1 MNKHVSMKKKVLSF
15 FLAFVILFSSM
26 PAELFTFAFAN
37 DNDTGAFMPAVS
49 VELTTDPSS
58 LADGSPTEIAANKT
72 DAKLKINVA
81 LADNVESAKV
91 AITLSENAATL
102 IDMEELQKAY
112 SAENFSLSDS
122 DHKLSFT
129 ATASKNYEIPLQYP
143 AAEPAENEKLEDIAL
158 EITESDVNVT
168 DIVKQPEQTPDPGTE
183 GTEEQPEPDGS
194 DDTATGQG
202 KPGTPSE
209 ETNPGTDTGNQPPSE
224 GGGIEQLPP
233 TSNDGN
239 SDSNT
244 PTTTPETDGTTT
256 DTGNQPSMGP
266 NPVEDVVDTVV
277 ESMSV
282 QAANAAEDDAKIDA
296 DVNLLFKAPAQQ
308 TEGSGDDEKNPEDEG
323 IQDSDLVLEITNTS
337 DKLTITDG
345 TLSALSFKAT
355 ATVDLTKVLTDTNEL
370 TFAFDIKLPT
380 GITADE
386 AQATL
391 GGESSDAKITT
402 SNEENNTLTL
412 TITQPLPDV
421 GASGENDV
429 MPAARSGEENSW
441 SYDITVTG
449 LKVSDDFDGGNI
461 TIKAGGSSD
470 ATTIQIEKEE
480 PPVNEN
486 AFYNLSVSAEPT
498 ALSLN
503 ADNVLDDFTITA
515 NAEKIADKNI
525 PEGTNEFSFTL
536 SIDLPQGISL
546 PAEATYNE
554 GNNTITVGET
564 KIAEITL
571 PEGASVT
578 SDTSDLLTF
587 TITQST
593 EKLTDGTPPTYSV
606 TFSGSALTVDA
617 ETLTETAE
625 ITATAT
631 PSDNQG
637 NGDST
642 AITVSKQAEEQ
653 GEAAISYTLQL
664 TADEPFAPVE
674 RKLPAFNVAASAT
687 MTNPESYEE
696 QTFTFNIVLQL
707 PEGTTLPKEKISV
720 KDTTV
725 YADGFLF
732 NNTNIFEMTGDSGAT
747 IGDVTYDE
755 ASGTLTIPII
765 QPVNPTDSE
774 ETEPE
779 TKNGDISNGRSWNY
793 NLAFQADVFTLADNV
808 GESTLSA
815 YISTEDNATV
825 SGTESS
831 LTIAAETAQLPEN
844 TQITATTTP
853 IQTVLWYDN
862 NNADSKRPGIDAF
875 TLVNTSIYFKVKD
888 GEWEKLT
895 FANMKEAGLE
905 AMPTLAVENS
915 GSNAYTLSVKDLP
928 AEIKIFSEDGITV
941 LDTTTIEWSFSPNG
955 EAEPPAMDGYEATVN
970 DKGEWVYTYLTDIVF
985 TVELDWGT
993 LGERVDGVRKEA
1005 GDLVLADF
1013 VLNGEEGSTPVTLQS
1028 LKEQG
1033 KLDYVVTEGTST
1045 DQPTTFTFTIKDQPM
1060 YSSDNS
1066 ALINYN
1072 VDVKAE
1078 NEDIKF
1084 ELPRS
1089 LTDEDKDDYLVAT
1102 YDNTHA
1108 VNHNSDTDAIYP
1120 DGTLNLR
1127 LTGETTFEATKVW
1140 LDWETWNEE
1149 EVHRPDLTF
1158 ELWRYR
1164 EDALDGEVAPVKDAS
1179 NKVITIELSSEESA
1193 NYKPQE
1199 DIDLRIEDGND
1210 NLLSLDKYD
1219 SDGYRYIYFLKEIVN
1234 AKAGDDT
1241 YEQVFGRVG
1250 RDLGQGEVGIEDDA
1264 LPLKHAQIYQG
1275 KKERRSDDI
1284 CLYNGGV
1291 LSNRLSGTRQVE
1303 LTKKWNAA
1311 AYQGYMGN
1319 VSVEYTLQVQYLDS
1333 TEDAGKWY
1341 NAYPEVTRTQEN
1353 ITEENMAY
1361 WHTSATVPN
1370 VGPLGRDVAYRWAE
1384 TAVYQNGEAVTS
1396 ETDASGRVTS
1406 FTLIQNDQKVQYSV
1420 EYTDPLDDNQNP
1432 TGNTTI
1438 ENSIADTINYD
1449 VTKVWED
1456 GTIPEEVTFNLY
1468 RLPSG
1473 SALTEKTP
1481 VYLQFTLDE
1490 KTAEILEPVPE
1501 DFKGNIGVET
1511 EKEGSVEA
1519 HDKNNPTDKW
1529 EDNWQETWRTVINN
1543 LPRYDAEGRAY
1554 EYVLLESNEDSQEH
1568 FPIYTTERDP
1578 QTGNYETQV
1587 INPAPGKGNRIMV
1600 RKEWSDDSDSA
1611 HRGDV
1616 TINVYLK
1623 GDEESADTQ
1632 LGTVILENGVWTEE
1646 VGINLPEGK
1655 TLDDVYIL
1663 ETSVDGEK
1671 VPLQPYTFGN
1681 GTPNYDTPKA
1691 PATTDVYQYQT
1702 KHHRYEATYSQT
1714 NVSGEDIFIVN
1725 NRRLGNID
1733 LTVTKTWN
1741 DGESQL
1747 RDALAE
1753 ANKALGDKA
1762 IYPYLQ
1768 LKFADGYTAAG
1779 RVIGVDTVTLTDGSP
1794 TEILNADGN
1803 KTTSLQ
1809 PLSLELEE
1817 GTATEKVYFY
1827 NLPKYDKSGAVA
1839 SYTVRE
1845 VWIAGSGEPEK
1856 QITSKAALKEY
1867 FETNLKDKNYDKLDE
1882 LLKLL
1887 DEFSTSV
1894 KQDSYT
1900 SKDEATVDGTIP
1912 HDDQQMTVT
1921 NGLGNTKNVVWYK
1934 HWNDQYV
1941 YEQNHRPDIYIDV
1954 YRVVH
1959 DKDGKERVELVK
1971 QDYRWDPR
1979 TVSVTG
1985 DDDTVSD
1992 EIDPNSWRVTMY
2004 DVQKYDALGYEIQY
2018 YAIERTLV
2026 DYPSY
2031 DYVVGDYYKTNDLNF
2046 SEENYLGTADE
2057 IKTGGE
2063 SYVLNF
2069 VAMQDKFD
2077 ENIDKDKVLS
2087 PDYAANALKEGGMF
2101 VNSLDDQVAFQGQ
2114 KIWQAESMPNGYD
2127 DINLPAVTF
2136 ELYRTTKSADEVK
2149 DEDGKLNYNEM
2160 ESFATQ
2166 TVTDWAS
2173 AHQNGTY
2180 VFTFMEKDADGNDT
2194 DNALKLPRYDAEGNV
2209 YTYYMREASAELG
2222 ENGPALEDVFT
2233 VSDPESNTYVA
2244 TNVYNP
2250 PKGEIYV
2257 QKHLELP
2264 ADMTEDDVFPSIQF
2278 TLTRTYEGKTEG
2290 STETTSIQDE
2300 SFTKT
2305 ITWKSDQ
2312 VKAAWEAQQAEES
2325 GDEIVSSSD
2334 GDKLVFKDLEIYAP
2348 NGSKYIYT
2356 VTERI
2361 DEFLYGYTVK
2371 AGAGQLTADADTG
2384 YKSDF
2389 GEASPNVSGLVPV
2402 ETAESEGS
2410 EPETQNGDDQSST
2423 EKSWATFKNT
2433 FAQKEITL
2441 KGEKQWTDY
2450 NNAFGV
2456 RPDLDTLGEEKLN
2469 ALFTVS
2475 RSADGQDAQ
2484 GNPIGSQTLTAGT
2497 DYKIEWTES
2506 DNTWSFTI
2514 TGPGDGDKLD
2524 AYAPNGM
2531 PWKYT
2536 VTEKT
2541 EELDDVVQEV
2551 YKANPGSITVS
2562 AGAEITDDNS
2572 ELIFGSK
2579 LNNTMSA
2586 GVTFEKIWTDK
2597 QGQEIDEDYLDA
2609 DLSVSFEAQVK
2620 PENGNWQNAA
2630 EYLKD
2635 VLGDTK
2641 YKEVFGENEAFTKTL
2656 SGQISE
2662 ASTWKSGKFDKL
2674 PAVVMTDDG
2683 VVHLQ
2688 YRVVETRVEVDYPEG
2703 EDQTITVTYN
2713 GDGENGA
2720 YTISPNNGLVIG
2732 AALDVNGTKS
2742 TTTNTLDLDSLTFT
2756 KVWNDG
2762 NNQFGTRP
2770 APDGENFTWT
2780 ASFVVQRQE
2789 DGKWTT
2795 LKSRNDKDK
2804 VFALYGKDSDSN
2816 QSFTISGL
2824 PQGNYRVVELQP
2836 DYQRDAS
2843 GVIDETYFVGVDGN
2857 DYHNGTYE
2865 TEYTPA
2871 LNDGA
2876 ATAGDFEITN
2886 KLKTTGTSISV
2897 EKKWYPENVSTGA
2910 SIQATLQYSND
2921 SGTTWT
2927 PLKTVTLN
2935 ANNGWTHTW
2944 TNLPAKYPANATTDT
2959 TQYQVVEGAVTG
2971 ADEYMKLP
2979 VSSETNADKNVFY
2992 TITNVK
2998 KTSFT
3003 VEKKWVGMTPAEDT
3017 EISIQL
3023 WRTTDKDAVGKTDS
3037 TTTELVK
3044 DTVEMT
3050 ASKEWKHSFTNLP
3063 AYDKD
3068 GNKYIYFAV
3077 EMSTGNY
3084 LTSYDYSDAGK
3095 TVITNTAKGEIS
3107 GTKTWLDNNNAY
3119 GTDGTRPETL
3129 TLTLKRSVEGGDSE
3143 PVNATPEWTKN
3154 DDNTW
3159 TYVYKDLPMADKT
3172 GQAYTYTVK
3181 EAVPSGYELS
3191 KQDGY
3196 NLTNTLTGKVKVSGT
3211 KTWVGGEP
3219 AELQLTLSRS
3229 TDGETW
3235 EEVKDAEGQLLQP
3248 TWANT
3253 DTDKWTYTY
3262 SDLPKYD
3269 ENGVLYRYKV
3279 AETVPQDYDS
3289 AATSGEAV
3297 AVEDGDENVYT
3308 YDFTNV
3314 KKGALTVEKIV
3325 QGNRGE
3331 TDREFEFTVTLAGES
3346 TTGAKA
3352 DSVSETFGGMTFE
3365 NGVATFTLKHG
3376 ESITASGLP
3385 AGLDYTVEETN
3396 ANADGYTTSNSGNT
3410 GTIPSGDT
3418 AQVYF
3423 TNTRHEGEALTTS
3436 VSVQKVWKI
3445 DNGGTQPESVK
3456 VQLEKDGQPYGNP
3469 VSLSDKNDWKHEWKD
3484 LPLGFTWTVEEVDAP
3499 EGFMSYTNHYNNHFV
3514 ITNDDVDTEQKPETV
3529 NVKKVWVIDDGG
3541 ERPDSVSVQ
3550 LMRDGEPFGD
3560 PVTLNDANDWSHAWN
3575 DLESGHNWTVVELNV
3590 PDGFKATVSQS
3601 GDTFTIINDDTTEK
3615 TTEIRANK
3623 EWTID
3628 DGGTRAD
3635 SVTVQ
3640 LYCDGQPWGDPVTLS
3655 DSNDWTTLWEELP
3668 VGHSWSVVEI
3678 NVPAGFTSSVTQE
3691 DGVITITNDD
3701 IPTDIPDPERP
3712 DPDPEDP
3719 DPDDPTDIPDPEK
3732 PDPDPD
3738 DPEPEDPDDPTD
3750 IPDPEK
3756 PDTDDPDDPTDI
3768 PDTEKPDD
3776 NKDPDNPTTPSNPSS
3791 PSSPSTPSH
3800 STTPGTSGTTTTTT
3814 TDKSDDK
3821 DAPQTGDN
3829 THTRALFALCLASLA
3844 GMTVIGVSR
3853 KRQRKDDS
3861 DQS

>member
-37 DNDTGAFMPAVS
+37 DNATGASTPAVR

-58 LADGSPTEIAANKT
+58 SADEQTEIAADKT

-81 LADNVESAKV
+81 LAENVESAEV
-91 AITLSENAATL
+91 AITLSEDAATL

-112 SAENFSLSDS
+112 SAETFSLSKS
-122 DHKLSFT
+122 DHKLRFT
-129 ATASKNYEIPLQYP
+129 ATESNDYEIPLQYP
-143 AAEPAENEKLEDIAL
+143 DAEPAEDKEQKDIAL
-158 EITESDVNVT
+158 KIDKNDVSVT
-168 DIVKQPEQTPDPGTE
+168 VEEKEPEQTPETDNE
-183 GTEEQPEPDGS
+183 GTEEQQPGTETGGS
-194 DDTATGQG
+194 DNGETGQEN
-202 KPGTPSE
+202 PGNPSE
-209 ETNPGTDTGNQPPSE
+209 ETTPGTGDATQPPSDTE
-224 GGGIEQLPP
+224 GGTEQLPP
-233 TSNDGN
+233 TSGDGN

-282 QAANAAEDDAKIDA
+282 QAANAAEDNVEIVA

-323 IQDSDLVLEITNTS
+323 IQDSEP
-337 DKLTITDG
+337 
-345 TLSALSFKAT
+345 
-355 ATVDLTKVLTDTNEL
+355 VDLTISGPSGDVQIGDDNTFGFSFSASATLRENAEIPEGTDKVSFDL
-370 TFAFDIKLPT
+370 DIKLPN

-386 AQATL
+386 ATNATL
-391 GGESSDAKITT
+391 TAEPEGATITT
-402 SNEENNTLTL
+402 SNEENHTLTL
-412 TITQPLPDV
+412 TITQPLEAAD
-421 GASGENDV
+421 ASENDV
-429 MPAARSGEENSW
+429 TPAARSGEENSW
-441 SYDITVTG
+441 SYNITVTG
-449 LKVSDDFDGGNI
+449 LKVSDDFAGGNI
-461 TIKAGGSSD
+461 TINADGSSE

-498 ALSLN
+498 ALTLN
-503 ADNVLDDFTITA
+503 AEGKLDNFKITA

-554 GNNTITVGET
+554 GNNTITAGDT
-564 KIAEITL
+564 QIAAITL
-571 PEGASVT
+571 PDGATIEGTPTVEAGKLS
-578 SDTSDLLTF
+578 F
-587 TITQST
+587 TIKQPTT
-593 EKLTDGTPPTYSV
+593 TLTDDAAPTYSV
-606 TFSGSALTVDA
+606 AFSGSALTVDA
-617 ETLTETAE
+617 DTLTETAE

-631 PSDNQG
+631 PSGAQG
-637 NGDST
+637 NAGST
-642 AITVSKQAEEQ
+642 AITVSNQAEEQ

-664 TADEPFAPVE
+664 SKDAESFAPVE
-674 RKLPAFNVAASAT
+674 RKLPAFDVDASAT
-687 MTNPESYEE
+687 MTNPENYKEE
-696 QTFTFNIVLQL
+696 TFTFNIVLQL
-707 PEGTTLPKEKISV
+707 PEGTTLPKEKTSV
-720 KDTTV
+720 KDMTV

-732 NNTNIFEMTGDSGAT
+732 NNTTIFEMTGDSGAT
-747 IGDVTYDE
+747 IGDVTYE
-755 ASGTLTIPII
+755 AASGTLTIPIT

-779 TKNGDISNGRSWNY
+779 TKTGDNINERSWNY

-808 GESTLSA
+808 GASTLSA
-815 YISTEDNATV
+815 YISIEDNATV

-831 LTIAAETAQLPEN
+831 LAIAAETAQLPEN
-844 TQITATTTP
+844 TEITERTTP
-853 IQTVLWYDN
+853 TQTVLWYDN

-875 TLVNTSIYFKVKD
+875 TLDKTPIYFKVKD

-895 FANMKEAGLE
+895 FANMQEAGLE

-928 AEIKIFSEDGITV
+928 AEIKIFSEDGTTV
-941 LDTTTIEWSFSPNG
+941 LDTTTIKWSFSPNG
-955 EAEPPAMDGYEATVN
+955 EASKAKPPAMDGYEATVN

-1005 GDLVLADF
+1005 GDLVLANF

-1078 NEDIKF
+1078 KEPVENEDIKF
-1084 ELPRS
+1084 ELPSS
-1089 LTDEDKDDYLVAT
+1089 LTDEDKNDYLVAT

-1108 VNHNSDTDAIYP
+1108 ANHNSNTDAIYP
-1120 DGTLNLR
+1120 GGTLNLR
-1127 LTGETTFEATKVW
+1127 LTGETTFAATKVW
-1140 LDWETWNEE
+1140 LDYDDTE
-1149 EVHRPDLTF
+1149 HRPDLTF

-1193 NYKPQE
+1193 KYKPQA

-1234 AKAGDDT
+1234 AKAGDNT

-1250 RDLGQGEVGIEDDA
+1250 RDLGQGKVEITDDA
-1264 LPLKHAQIYQG
+1264 LPEHAQIYDG
-1275 KKERRSDDI
+1275 ETERRSDDI

-1311 AYQGYMGN
+1311 AYQGYMEN

-1333 TEDAGKWY
+1333 DEDAGKWY

-1406 FTLIQNDQKVQYSV
+1406 FTLKQNGQDVQYSV
-1420 EYTDPLDDNQNP
+1420 EYTDPEDNVGGD
-1432 TGNTTI
+1432 TII

-1456 GTIPEEVTFNLY
+1456 GTDPEEVTFNLY

-1473 SALTEKTP
+1473 SALDEKTP

-1501 DFKGNIGVET
+1501 DFKGNIGVDA
-1511 EKEGSVEA
+1511 EGSVDA
-1519 HDKNNPTDKW
+1519 HDKDENIESW
-1529 EDNWQETWRTVINN
+1529 EKDWQETWRTVINN

-1578 QTGNYETQV
+1578 QTGDYETQV

-1600 RKEWSDDSDSA
+1600 RKEWNDDSDSA
-1611 HRGDV
+1611 HRGAVTIKVYAKNPKEGDEASEPIADV
-1616 TINVYLK
+1616 TLK
-1623 GDEESADTQ
+1623 D
-1632 LGTVILENGVWTEE
+1632 GVWMQE
-1646 VGINLPEGK
+1646 VHIGEYEA
-1655 TLDDVYIL
+1655 DEVYIL
-1663 ETSVDGEK
+1663 ETKVGGTD
-1671 VPLQPYTFGN
+1671 VPLQPYTFGDEN
-1681 GTPNYDTPKA
+1681 EPNYETPAA
-1691 PATTDVYQYQT
+1691 PTDGAVYQYQT
-1702 KHHRYEATYSQT
+1702 AHHRYEATYSQT
-1714 NVSGEDIFIVN
+1714 EVSGEDIFIVN

-1741 DGESQL
+1741 DGEGQL
-1747 RDALAE
+1747 RDALQK
-1753 ANKALGDKA
+1753 ANDELGDKAA
-1762 IYPYLQ
+1762 IYPYLE
-1768 LKFADGYTAAG
+1768 LKFADGYTAEG
-1779 RVIGVDTVTLTDGSP
+1779 RVIEDNTVTLTDGSP
-1794 TEILNADGN
+1794 TEILDNEGKSAS
-1803 KTTSLQ
+1803 SLQ
-1809 PLSLELEE
+1809 QLHLDLQRD
-1817 GTATEKVYFY
+1817 TATEEVYFY

-1845 VWIAGSGEPEK
+1845 VWIAGSGKPEK

-1867 FETNLKDKNYDKLDE
+1867 FETNLPNDYAGKTE
-1882 LLKLL
+1882 LLELL

-1900 SKDEATVDGTIP
+1900 SKDEVTAPDGTIP

-1959 DKDGKERVELVK
+1959 DKYGKERVELVK

-2069 VAMQDKFD
+2069 AEMKDKFD
-2077 ENIDKDKVLS
+2077 ENIDPTKVLS

-2114 KIWQAESMPNGYD
+2114 KIWQAESMPDGYD

-2149 DEDGKLNYNEM
+2149 DDNGKLDYSKM
-2160 ESFATQ
+2160 DKFAMQ

-2180 VFTFMEKDADGNDT
+2180 VFTFMEKDADGNDI
-2194 DNALKLPRYDAEGNV
+2194 DKALKLPRYDAEGNV

-2244 TNVYNP
+2244 TNIYNP
-2250 PKGEIYV
+2250 PTGEINV
-2257 QKHLELP
+2257 QKHLQLP
-2264 ADMTEDDVFPSIQF
+2264 DGMTENDVFPSIQF
-2278 TLTRTYEGKTEG
+2278 TLTRTYAGKNADGTNYPAIE
-2290 STETTSIQDE
+2290 DK
-2300 SFTKT
+2300 SFSKT
-2305 ITWKSDQ
+2305 IEWDWQ
-2312 VKAAWEAQQAEES
+2312 NVKQAYAAAKVDAT
-2325 GDEIVSSSD
+2325 GGTITLTN
-2334 GDKLVFKDLEIYAP
+2334 DKLKFENLPIYAP

-2361 DEFLYGYTVK
+2361 DEFLYGYTVE
-2371 AGAGQLTADADTG
+2371 AGEGKLAADAESG
-2384 YKSDF
+2384 YESGF
-2389 GEASPNVSGLVPV
+2389 GEASPNVSGLEPV
-2402 ETAESEGS
+2402 ETTESEN
-2410 EPETQNGDDQSST
+2410 PEATPDN
-2423 EKSWATFKNT
+2423 SWATFKNVFEQET
-2433 FAQKEITL
+2433 FTEL
-2441 KGEKQWTDY
+2441 KGSKEWDDY
-2450 NNAFGV
+2450 NNQFGI
-2456 RPDLDTLGEEKLN
+2456 RPSQDEFKEIL
-2469 ALFTVS
+2469 TVTRTAKEQS
-2475 RSADGQDAQ
+2475 GQ
-2484 GNPIGSQTLTAGT
+2484 GNDYTETLIQDGESVAPNKYSIEFEEGT
-2497 DYKIEWTES
+2497 WNY
-2506 DNTWSFTI
+2506 TI
-2514 TGPGDGDKLD
+2514 TSTD
-2524 AYAPNGM
+2524 ANEFEVYAPNGM
-2531 PWKYT
+2531 PWTYT
-2536 VTEKT
+2536 VREDLSKLTDLT
-2541 EELDDVVQEV
+2541 GI
-2551 YKANPGSITVS
+2551 YKGNPGSVS
-2562 AGAEITDDNS
+2562 IDATTIEDKTGTFASLINS
-2572 ELIFGSK
+2572 T
-2579 LNNTMSA
+2579 NT
-2586 GVTFEKIWTDK
+2586 
-2597 QGQEIDEDYLDA
+2597 
-2609 DLSVSFEAQVK
+2609 SVSFEKQWKDSDGNAITEDYLGRTLSVTFQLQVRET
-2620 PENGNWQNAA
+2620 ENGEWTNADA
-2630 EYLKD
+2630 YFD
-2635 VLGDTK
+2635 G
-2641 YKEVFGENEAFTKTL
+2641 KELPEEVEFTKIIEGTL
-2656 SGQISE
+2656 NPSATWSGSF
-2662 ASTWKSGKFDKL
+2662 TKL
-2674 PAVVMTDDG
+2674 PLAVKANGEIVR
-2683 VVHLQ
+2683 LE
-2688 YRVVETRVEVDYPEG
+2688 YRVVETSVTVADGTNEKSQTLTIAEAPNEDGTIDY
-2703 EDQTITVTYN
+2703 TV
-2713 GDGENGA
+2713 DGE
-2720 YTISPNNGLVIG
+2720 GLVLG
-2732 AALDVNGTKS
+2732 AKLENISGKWI
-2742 TTTNTLDLDSLTFT
+2742 TTNTLDLDSLTIT

-2770 APDGENFTWT
+2770 SPGGDTYTWT
-2780 ASFVVQRQE
+2780 ASFIVQRQE
-2789 DGKWTT
+2789 NGEWKT
-2795 LKSRNDKDK
+2795 LQSRNNEDK
-2804 VFALYGKDSDSN
+2804 VFTLYGNEKTDGDTDHTI
-2816 QSFTISGL
+2816 TISGL
-2824 PQGNYRVVELQP
+2824 PEGEYRVVELQP
-2836 DYQRDAS
+2836 GYKAEK
-2843 GVIDETYFVGVDGN
+2843 GVIGEQYFVDNNGSYYN
-2857 DYHNGTYE
+2857 DTYK
-2865 TEYTPA
+2865 TEYEKDGLKFTVTNT
-2871 LNDGA
+2871 LN
-2876 ATAGDFEITN
+2876 
-2886 KLKTTGTSISV
+2886 TTGTSITV
-2897 EKKWYPENVSTGA
+2897 EKNWHPEGNVLENAT
-2910 SIQATLQYSND
+2910 IEATLQYKNGED
-2921 SGTTWT
+2921 GAWT
-2927 PLKTVTLN
+2927 DLSSVTLN
-2935 ANNGWTHTW
+2935 KDNEWKHTW
-2944 TNLPAKYPANATTDT
+2944 TNLPKYYNDSKTT
-2959 TQYQVVEGAVTG
+2959 TQYQVVEGNVTG
-2971 ADEYMKLP
+2971 ADDYMKLD
-2979 VSSETNADKNVFY
+2979 VSSTKDGNGNVTY
-2992 TITNVK
+2992 TITNVE

-3003 VEKKWVGMTPAEDT
+3003 VEKKWVGMEGQ
-3017 EISIQL
+3017 EIEVEL
-3023 WRTTDKDAVGKTDS
+3023 WRTTGDEAGDDQSKKVLDQTLKLTKDNLTGTFTD
-3037 TTTELVK
+3037 
-3044 DTVEMT
+3044 
-3050 ASKEWKHSFTNLP
+3050 LP

-3077 EMSTGNY
+3077 ETSTGNY
-3084 LTSYDYSDAGK
+3084 LTSYDYSDADK
-3095 TVITNTAKGEIS
+3095 TIITNTAKGEIS
-3107 GTKTWLDNNNAY
+3107 GTKTWKDNGDAY
-3119 GTDGTRPETL
+3119 KTRPETL
-3129 TLTLKRSVEGGDSE
+3129 TLTLKCSVEGGDSE
-3143 PVNATPEWTKN
+3143 TVNATPEWTKN

-3172 GQAYTYTVK
+3172 GQAYTYTV
-3181 EAVPSGYELS
+3181 EETLP
-3191 KQDGY
+3191 DGSAY
-3196 NLTNTLTGKVKVSGT
+3196 VCTTDGFNLTNTLTGKVKVSGM
-3211 KTWVGGEP
+3211 KTWVGGQP
-3219 AELQLTLSRS
+3219 AELQLTLLRS
-3229 TDGETW
+3229 TDGEAWTT
-3235 EEVKDAEGQLLQP
+3235 VDVADGQP

-3253 DTDKWTYTY
+3253 DTDKWSYTY

-3289 AATSGEAV
+3289 AAASGEAV
-3297 AVEDGDENVYT
+3297 AVEGGDENVYT

-3331 TDREFEFTVTLAGES
+3331 TDRAFTFTVTLTGES
-3346 TTGAKA
+3346 TTGVKA
-3352 DSVSETFGGMTFE
+3352 DSVSETFGDMTFE
-3365 NGVATFTLKHG
+3365 NGKATFTLKHG
-3376 ESITASGLP
+3376 ESITANGLP
-3385 AGLDYTVEETN
+3385 AGLTYTVEETD
-3396 ANADGYTTSNSGNT
+3396 ANTDGYTTSNSGNI

-3418 AQVYF
+3418 AKVYF
-3423 TNTRHEGEALTTS
+3423 TNTKHEGEALTTS

-3445 DNGGTQPESVK
+3445 DNGGEQPESVK

-3469 VSLSDKNDWKHEWKD
+3469 VTLSDKNGWKHEWKD

-3499 EGFMSYTNHYNNHFV
+3499 EGFTSYTNHYNNHFV

-3829 THTRALFALCLASLA
+3829 THTRALFVLCLASLA

>member
-37 DNDTGAFMPAVS
+37 DNATGASTPAVR

-58 LADGSPTEIAANKT
+58 SADEQTEIAADKT

-81 LADNVESAKV
+81 LAENVESAEV
-91 AITLSENAATL
+91 AITLSEDAATL

-112 SAENFSLSDS
+112 SAETFSLSKS
-122 DHKLSFT
+122 DHKLRFT
-129 ATASKNYEIPLQYP
+129 ATESNDYEIPLQYP
-143 AAEPAENEKLEDIAL
+143 DAEPAENEKLEDIAL

-168 DIVKQPEQTPDPGTE
+168 DIVKQPEQTTEPGTE
-183 GTEEQPEPDGS
+183 GTEEEQPGTETDG
-194 DDTATGQG
+194 TETGQG

-282 QAANAAEDDAKIDA
+282 QAANAAEDNAKIDA
-296 DVNLLFKAPAQQ
+296 DVNLLFKAPAQP
-308 TEGSGDDEKNPEDEG
+308 TEEGPTDDEKNPEDEG
-323 IQDSDLVLEITNTS
+323 IQDSDLV
-337 DKLTITDG
+337 DLTISGPSGDVQIGDDNTFGFSFSASATLRENAEIPEGTDKV
-345 TLSALSFKAT
+345 SF
-355 ATVDLTKVLTDTNEL
+355 DL
-370 TFAFDIKLPT
+370 DIKLPN

-386 AQATL
+386 ATNATL
-391 GGESSDAKITT
+391 TAEPEGATITT
-402 SNEENNTLTL
+402 SNEENHTLTL
-412 TITQPLPDV
+412 TVTQPLPDAD
-421 GASGENDV
+421 ASDGNV
-429 MPAARSGEENSW
+429 TPAARSGEKTPW

-449 LKVSDDFDGGNI
+449 LKVSDDFTGDNI
-461 TIKAGGSSD
+461 TIKADGSSE
-470 ATTIQIEKEE
+470 ATTIPIEKEE
-480 PPVNEN
+480 PPVNED
-486 AFYNLSVSAEPT
+486 AFYNLSVSAAPT
-498 ALSLN
+498 ALTLN
-503 ADNVLDDFTITA
+503 ADGKLDNFKITA
-515 NAEKIADKNI
+515 KAEKIADKDI
-525 PEGTNEFSFTL
+525 PEGTNEFPFTL

-554 GNNTITVGET
+554 GNNTITEGDT
-564 KIAEITL
+564 QIAEITL

-606 TFSGSALTVDA
+606 AFSGSALTVDA

-631 PSDNQG
+631 PSGAQG
-637 NGDST
+637 NAGST
-642 AITVSKQAEEQ
+642 AITVSKDAEEQ
-653 GEAAISYTLQL
+653 GEAAISYTLDL
-664 TADEPFAPVE
+664 TADAESFAPVE

-755 ASGTLTIPII
+755 ASGTLTIPIT
-765 QPVNPTDSE
+765 QPVNQTDSE

-808 GESTLSA
+808 GESTLFA

-862 NNADSKRPGIDAF
+862 NNADSKRPGIGAF
-875 TLVNTSIYFKVKD
+875 TLDNSPIYFKVKD

-928 AEIKIFSEDGITV
+928 AEIKIFSEDGTTV

-955 EAEPPAMDGYEATVN
+955 EAAPPVMDGYEATVN

-1005 GDLVLADF
+1005 GDLVLANF

-1033 KLDYVVTEGTST
+1033 KLDYAVTEGTST

-1078 NEDIKF
+1078 KEPVGNEDIKF
-1084 ELPRS
+1084 ELPSS
-1089 LTDEDKDDYLVAT
+1089 LTDEDKNDYLVAT

-1127 LTGETTFEATKVW
+1127 LTGETTFEASKVW
-1140 LDWETWNEE
+1140 LDWETWNENK
-1149 EVHRPDLTF
+1149 VHRPDLTF

-1193 NYKPQE
+1193 KYEPQE

-1210 NLLSLDKYD
+1210 NLLPLDKYD

-1234 AKAGDDT
+1234 AEAGDDT

-1250 RDLGQGEVGIEDDA
+1250 RDLGQGKVEITDDA

-1311 AYQGYMGN
+1311 AYQGYMEN

-1384 TAVYQNGEAVTS
+1384 TAVYQNGEEVTS
-1396 ETDASGRVTS
+1396 QKDDYGRVTS
-1406 FTLIQNDQKVQYSV
+1406 FTLKQNGQDVQYSV
-1420 EYTDPLDDNQNP
+1420 EYTDPEDNVG
-1432 TGNTTI
+1432 GNTTI

-1449 VTKVWED
+1449 VTKVWEN
-1456 GTIPEEVTFNLY
+1456 GTTPEEVTFNLY

-1501 DFKGNIGVET
+1501 DFKGNIGVDA
-1511 EKEGSVEA
+1511 EGSVDA
-1519 HDKNNPTDKW
+1519 HDKDENIESW
-1529 EDNWQETWRTVINN
+1529 EKDWQETWRTVINN

-1554 EYVLLESNEDSQEH
+1554 EYVLLEDLQDNDR

-1578 QTGNYETQV
+1578 DTGDYRTQV

-1600 RKEWSDDSDSA
+1600 RKEWNDDSDSA
-1611 HRGDV
+1611 HRGAV
-1616 TINVYLK
+1616 TINVYPKEGDDAKEPIANVTLK
-1623 GDEESADTQ
+1623 DDVWMQEVHIDEYEAD
-1632 LGTVILENGVWTEE
+1632 E
-1646 VGINLPEGK
+1646 
-1655 TLDDVYIL
+1655 VYIL
-1663 ETSVDGEK
+1663 ETKVGGTN
-1671 VPLQPYTFGN
+1671 VPLQPYTFGDED
-1681 GTPNYDTPKA
+1681 GPNITEPAA
-1691 PATTDVYQYQT
+1691 PTDGAVYQYQT
-1702 KHHRYEATYSQT
+1702 AHHRYEATYSQT
-1714 NVSGEDIFIVN
+1714 EVSGEDIFIVN

-1741 DGESQL
+1741 DGDGQL
-1747 RDALAE
+1747 RDALQK
-1753 ANKALGDKA
+1753 ANDELRNAA

-1768 LKFADGYTAAG
+1768 LKFADGYTAEG
-1779 RVIGVDTVTLTDGSP
+1779 RTIGENTVTLTDGSP
-1794 TEILNADGN
+1794 TDILNADGEI
-1803 KTTSLQ
+1803 TTSLQ
-1809 PLSLELEE
+1809 QLHLDLEE
-1817 GTATEKVYFY
+1817 DAATEKVYFY
-1827 NLPKYDKSGAVA
+1827 NLPKYDESGSVA
-1839 SYTVRE
+1839 SYTVKE
-1845 VWIAGSGEPEK
+1845 VWIANNSED
-1856 QITSKAALKEY
+1856 QITSKAALKDY
-1867 FETNLKDKNYDKLDE
+1867 FEKNLPTDYEGKKE
-1882 LLKLL
+1882 LLDLL

-1894 KQDSYT
+1894 RQDSYT
-1900 SKDEATVDGTIP
+1900 SNDEAKTVDGEIP
-1912 HDDQQMTVT
+1912 HDTQAMTVT

-2018 YAIERTLV
+2018 YAIERTLI

-2031 DYVVGDYYKTNDLNF
+2031 DYVVGDYYKTNDFTF
-2046 SEENYLGTADE
+2046 SGVNYLGTADN
-2057 IKTGGE
+2057 ITGDK

-2069 VAMQDKFD
+2069 AAMQDKFD
-2077 ENIDKDKVLS
+2077 ENIDKDKVFS
-2087 PDYAANALKEGGMF
+2087 EDYAANALKEGGMF

-2149 DEDGKLNYNEM
+2149 DENGKLDYSKM
-2160 ESFATQ
+2160 DKFATQ

-2194 DNALKLPRYDAEGNV
+2194 NKALKLPRYDAEGNV

-2250 PKGEIYV
+2250 PEGELHV
-2257 QKHLELP
+2257 KKFLQLP
-2264 ADMTEDDVFPSIQF
+2264 ADLGTEENDKFPTIQF
-2278 TLTRTYEGKTEG
+2278 TLTRTYTGTDKDGNENATIED
-2290 STETTSIQDE
+2290 TSFKKAIEWDWQD
-2300 SFTKT
+2300 
-2305 ITWKSDQ
+2305 
-2312 VKAAWEAQQAEES
+2312 VKQAYADAKAEAAGES
-2325 GDEIVSSSD
+2325 GDSITLTNDDLKFE
-2334 GDKLVFKDLEIYAP
+2334 KLEIYAP
-2348 NGSKYIYT
+2348 NGSKFVYT
-2356 VTERI
+2356 VTETS
-2361 DEFLYGYTVK
+2361 ENFLYGY
-2371 AGAGQLTADADTG
+2371 DTYAELG
-2384 YKSDF
+2384 DLKFDDEKLSG
-2389 GEASPNVSGLVPV
+2389 GENKTTVSGLEPV
-2402 ETAESEGS
+2402 VATESENPEATLDTQS
-2410 EPETQNGDDQSST
+2410 DEP
-2423 EKSWATFKNT
+2423 EKSWATFKNVSTQKT
-2433 FAQKEITL
+2433 FIQLEGSKEWDDYNDQFGIRPSQEAFKEILTVTRTAKQQGTEGNQITETL
-2441 KGEKQWTDY
+2441 IQ
-2450 NNAFGV
+2450 NGV
-2456 RPDLDTLGEEKLN
+2456 SVDPNKYSIEFEE
-2469 ALFTVS
+2469 
-2475 RSADGQDAQ
+2475 
-2484 GNPIGSQTLTAGT
+2484 GT
-2497 DYKIEWTES
+2497 WNY
-2506 DNTWSFTI
+2506 TI
-2514 TGPGDGDKLD
+2514 TSTDNDEFEV
-2524 AYAPNGM
+2524 YAPNGM
-2531 PWKYT
+2531 PWTYK
-2536 VTEKT
+2536 VTEN
-2541 EELDDVVQEV
+2541 LDALEDLTGI
-2551 YKANPGSITVS
+2551 YKGDPSSVSIDATTI
-2562 AGAEITDDNS
+2562 GDDGVGKLEALKNS
-2572 ELIFGSK
+2572 TSTSV
-2579 LNNTMSA
+2579 N
-2586 GVTFEKIWTDK
+2586 FEKKWKDSDGNAIT
-2597 QGQEIDEDYLDA
+2597 EDYLGRE
-2609 DLSVSFEAQVK
+2609 LSVTFQLQVRET
-2620 PENGNWQNAA
+2620 ENGEWTNADA
-2630 EYLKD
+2630 YFD
-2635 VLGDTK
+2635 G
-2641 YKEVFGENEAFTKTL
+2641 KELPEEVEFTKIIEGTL
-2656 SGQISE
+2656 NPSATWSGSF
-2662 ASTWKSGKFDKL
+2662 TKL
-2674 PAVVMTDDG
+2674 PLAVKANGEIVR
-2683 VVHLQ
+2683 LE
-2688 YRVVETRVEVDYPEG
+2688 YRVVETSVTVADGTNEKSQTLTIAEAPNEDGTIDY
-2703 EDQTITVTYN
+2703 TV
-2713 GDGENGA
+2713 DGE
-2720 YTISPNNGLVIG
+2720 GLVLG
-2732 AALDVNGTKS
+2732 AKLENISGKWI
-2742 TTTNTLDLDSLTFT
+2742 TTNTLDLDSLTIT

-2770 APDGENFTWT
+2770 SPGGDTYTWT
-2780 ASFVVQRQE
+2780 ASFIVQRQE
-2789 DGKWTT
+2789 GNGKWTT
-2795 LKSRNDKDK
+2795 LQSRTGSDK
-2804 VFALYGKDSDSN
+2804 VFTLYGNEKTDGDTDHTI
-2816 QSFTISGL
+2816 TISGL
-2824 PQGNYRVVELQP
+2824 PEGEYRVVELQP
-2836 DYQRDAS
+2836 GYKAEK
-2843 GVIDETYFVGVDGN
+2843 GVIGEQYFVDNNGSYYN
-2857 DYHNGTYE
+2857 DTYK
-2865 TEYTPA
+2865 TEYEKDGLKFTVTNT
-2871 LNDGA
+2871 LN
-2876 ATAGDFEITN
+2876 
-2886 KLKTTGTSISV
+2886 TTGTSITV
-2897 EKKWYPENVSTGA
+2897 EKNWHPEGNVPENAAIT
-2910 SIQATLQYSND
+2910 ATLQYSND
-2921 SGTTWT
+2921 NGASWKN
-2927 PLKTVTLN
+2927 LSSVTLN
-2935 ANNGWTHTW
+2935 KDNGWKHTW
-2944 TNLPAKYPANATTDT
+2944 TNLPKYYNDSQKE
-2959 TQYQVVEGAVTG
+2959 TQYQVVEGNVTG
-2971 ADEYMKLP
+2971 ADNYMKLD
-2979 VSSETNADKNVFY
+2979 VSSTEAGNGTVTY
-2992 TITNVK
+2992 TITNVE

-3050 ASKEWKHSFTNLP
+3050 ASKEWKHSFTDLP

-3143 PVNATPEWTKN
+3143 TVNATPEWTKN

-3253 DTDKWTYTY
+3253 DTDKWSYTY

-3289 AATSGEAV
+3289 AAASGEAV
-3297 AVEDGDENVYT
+3297 AVEGGDENVYT

-3331 TDREFEFTVTLAGES
+3331 TDRAFTFTVTLTGES
-3346 TTGAKA
+3346 TTGVKA
-3352 DSVSETFGGMTFE
+3352 EEINDKYGDMEFT

-3376 ESITASGLP
+3376 ESITANGLP
-3385 AGLDYTVEETN
+3385 AGLTYTVEETN

-3445 DNGGTQPESVK
+3445 DNGGEQPESVK

-3469 VSLSDKNDWKHEWKD
+3469 VTLSDKNGWKHEWKD

-3499 EGFMSYTNHYNNHFV
+3499 EGFTSYTNHYDNHFV

-3529 NVKKVWVIDDGG
+3529 NVRKVWVIDDGG

-3560 PVTLNDANDWSHAWN
+3560 PVTLNDANDWSYAWN

-3601 GDTFTIINDDTTEK
+3601 GDTFTIINDDTTEE

-3719 DPDDPTDIPDPEK
+3719 EPDDPTDIPDPEK

-3776 NKDPDNPTTPSNPSS
+3776 NKDPDNPTTPSNPST

>member
-1 MNKHVSMKKKVLSF
+1 MRDMNKHVSMKKKVLSF

-37 DNDTGAFMPAVS
+37 NNDTDASTPAVS
-49 VELTTDPSS
+49 VKLTTEPQSS
-58 LADGSPTEIAANKT
+58 TEGEAVEISPEDNT

-81 LADNVESAKV
+81 LADNVDSAEV
-91 AITLSENAATL
+91 AITLSEDEATL
-102 IDMEELQKAY
+102 IDESDLKDGL
-112 SAENFSLSDS
+112 SLAKDGESDY
-122 DHKLSFT
+122 KLSFT
-129 ATASKNYEIPLQYP
+129 ATESNDYEIPLQYP
-143 AAEPAENEKLEDIAL
+143 AAEPAEDKEQKDIAL
-158 EITESDVNVT
+158 KIDKNDVSVT
-168 DIVKQPEQTPDPGTE
+168 VEEKEPEQTPETDNE
-183 GTEEQPEPDGS
+183 GTEEQQPGTETGGS
-194 DDTATGQG
+194 DDGETGQEN
-202 KPGTPSE
+202 PGTPSE
-209 ETNPGTDTGNQPPSE
+209 ETTPGTGDATQPPSE
-224 GGGIEQLPP
+224 GGSTDPDN
-233 TSNDGN
+233 SNTGDGN
-239 SDSNT
+239 SDGNT
-244 PTTTPETDGTTT
+244 PTTTPTTPETDGATT
-256 DTGNQPSMGP
+256 DQ
-266 NPVEDVVDTVV
+266 NPVDDVVDTVV

-282 QAANAAEDDAKIDA
+282 QAANAAEDNVEIDA
-296 DVNLLFKAPAQQ
+296 DVNLLFKAPAQP
-308 TEGSGDDEKNPEDEG
+308 TEEGPTDDENNPGDEG
-323 IQDSDLVLEITNTS
+323 IQDSDLVLTISNTS
-337 DKLTITDG
+337 DTLTITDG
-345 TLSALSFKAT
+345 TLSDLSFKAT
-355 ATVDLTKVLTDTNEL
+355 ATVDPEKFKDQTEL
-370 TFAFDIKLPT
+370 SFDFDIKLPT

-412 TITQPLPDV
+412 SITQQLPDAD
-421 GASGENDV
+421 ASGENDV
-429 MPAARSGEENSW
+429 TPAARSGEETSW

-449 LKVSDDFDGGNI
+449 LKVSDDFTGGDI

-470 ATTIQIEKEE
+470 ATTIQIAKEE
-480 PPVNEN
+480 TPVNEN
-486 AFYNLSVSAEPT
+486 AFYNLSVSAAPT
-498 ALSLN
+498 ALTLN
-503 ADNVLDDFTITA
+503 ADGKLDNFTITA
-515 NAEKIADKNI
+515 KAEKIADKDI

-554 GNNTITVGET
+554 GNNTITAGDT
-564 KIAEITL
+564 QIAAITL
-571 PEGASVT
+571 PDGATIEGTPTVEAGKLS
-578 SDTSDLLTF
+578 F
-587 TITQST
+587 TIKQPTT
-593 EKLTDGTPPTYSV
+593 TLTDDAAPTYSV
-606 TFSGSALTVDA
+606 AFSGSALTVDA
-617 ETLTETAE
+617 DTLTETAE

-631 PSDNQG
+631 PSDAQG
-637 NGDST
+637 NAGST
-642 AITVSKQAEEQ
+642 AITVSNQAEEQ

-664 TADEPFAPVE
+664 SKDAESFAPVE
-674 RKLPAFNVAASAT
+674 RKLPAFDVDASAT
-687 MTNPESYEE
+687 MTNPENYKEE
-696 QTFTFNIVLQL
+696 TFTFNIVLQL

-720 KDTTV
+720 KDMTV

-732 NNTNIFEMTGDSGAT
+732 NNTTIFEMTGDSGAT
-747 IGDVTYDE
+747 IGDVTYDA
-755 ASGTLTIPII
+755 ASGTLTIPIT
-765 QPVNPTDSE
+765 QPVNPTASE

-779 TKNGDISNGRSWNY
+779 TKTGDNINERSWNY

-808 GESTLSA
+808 GASTLSA
-815 YISTEDNATV
+815 YISTEGNATV
-825 SGTESS
+825 IGTKSS
-831 LTIAAETAQLPEN
+831 LAIAAETAQLPEN

-853 IQTVLWYDN
+853 TQTVLWYDN

-875 TLVNTSIYFKVKD
+875 TLDNTPIYFKVKD

-895 FANMKEAGLE
+895 FANMKEAGLGE
-905 AMPTLAVENS
+905 MPSLTVGNS

-928 AEIKIFSEDGITV
+928 AEIKTFGADGTTV
-941 LDTTTIEWSFSPNG
+941 LNTTTIEWSFSPNG
-955 EAEPPAMDGYEATVN
+955 EAEPPVMDGYEATVN

-1005 GDLVLADF
+1005 GDLVLANF

-1078 NEDIKF
+1078 KEPVENEDIKF
-1084 ELPRS
+1084 ELPSS
-1089 LTDEDKDDYLVAT
+1089 LTDEDKNDYLVAT

-1108 VNHNSDTDAIYP
+1108 VNHNSNTDAIYP
-1120 DGTLNLR
+1120 GGTLNLR
-1127 LTGETTFEATKVW
+1127 LTGETTFAATKVW
-1140 LDWETWNEE
+1140 LDYDDTE
-1149 EVHRPDLTF
+1149 HRPDLTF

-1193 NYKPQE
+1193 NYKPE
-1199 DIDLRIEDGND
+1199 DDIKLRIEDENGD
-1210 NLLSLDKYD
+1210 LLSLDKYD

-1234 AKAGDDT
+1234 AEAGDNA
-1241 YEQVFGRVG
+1241 YEQVFGRVE
-1250 RDLGQGEVGIEDDA
+1250 RNLGQGEVGIEDDA

-1275 KKERRSDDI
+1275 ETKRRSDDI

-1384 TAVYQNGEAVTS
+1384 TAVYQNGEEVTS
-1396 ETDASGRVTS
+1396 QKDDYGRVTR
-1406 FTLIQNDQKVQYSV
+1406 FTLIQNDQEVQYSV
-1420 EYTDPLDDNQNP
+1420 EYTDPEDNVG
-1432 TGNTTI
+1432 GNTTI

-1456 GTIPEEVTFNLY
+1456 GTKPEEVTFNLY

-1473 SALTEKTP
+1473 SALDEKTP
-1481 VYLQFTLDE
+1481 VYLQFTLDGE
-1490 KTAEILEPVPE
+1490 KAEIITSPVPE
-1501 DFKGNIGVET
+1501 DFEGNIGVET
-1511 EKEGSVEA
+1511 EKVGSVEA
-1519 HDKNNPTDKW
+1519 HDESNPTDKW
-1529 EDNWQETWRTVINN
+1529 EDDWLKTWRTIINN

-1554 EYVLLESNEDSQEH
+1554 EYVLLEDLQDNDR

-1587 INPAPGKGNRIMV
+1587 INPAPGPGNRIMV
-1600 RKEWSDDSDSA
+1600 RKEWNDDSDSA
-1611 HRGDV
+1611 HRGAV
-1616 TINVYLK
+1616 TIKVYAK
-1623 GDEESADTQ
+1623 DPKEGDEANKQIAEVTLKDD
-1632 LGTVILENGVWTEE
+1632 VWMQE
-1646 VGINLPEGK
+1646 VGIGEYEA
-1655 TLDDVYIL
+1655 DDVYIL
-1663 ETSVDGEK
+1663 ETSVGGTN
-1671 VPLQPYTFGN
+1671 VPLQPYTFGDEDE
-1681 GTPNYDTPKA
+1681 PNITEPAA
-1691 PATTDVYQYQT
+1691 PTDDAVYQYQT

-1714 NVSGEDIFIVN
+1714 KVSGEDIFIVN

-1747 RDALAE
+1747 RDALQKVNE
-1753 ANKALGDKA
+1753 ALGDKA

-1768 LKFADGYTAAG
+1768 LDFANGYTADG
-1779 RVIGVDTVTLTDGSP
+1779 REIGEDTVTLTGGSP
-1794 TEILNADGN
+1794 TDILNADGEI
-1803 KTTSLQ
+1803 TTSLQ
-1809 PLSLELEE
+1809 QLHLDLE
-1817 GTATEKVYFY
+1817 GDAATEKVYFY
-1827 NLPKYDKSGAVA
+1827 NLPKYDKSGSVA
-1839 SYTVRE
+1839 SYTVKE
-1845 VWIAGSGEPEK
+1845 VWIANNSED
-1856 QITSKAALKEY
+1856 QITSKADLKDY
-1867 FETNLKDKNYDKLDE
+1867 FEKNLPTDYEGKKE
-1882 LLKLL
+1882 LLNLL

-1894 KQDSYT
+1894 RQDSYT
-1900 SKDEATVDGTIP
+1900 SNDEAEAVDGEIP
-1912 HDDQQMTVT
+1912 HDTQAMTVT
-1921 NGLGNTKNVVWYK
+1921 NGLGNTKDVVWYK

-1941 YEQNHRPDIYIDV
+1941 FDQNQRPDIYIDV

-2069 VAMQDKFD
+2069 AEMKDKFD
-2077 ENIDKDKVLS
+2077 ENIDPTKVLS

-2114 KIWQAESMPNGYD
+2114 KIWQAESMPDGYD

-2149 DEDGKLNYNEM
+2149 DDNSKLDYSKM
-2160 ESFATQ
+2160 DKFATQ

-2194 DNALKLPRYDAEGNV
+2194 DKALELPRYDAEGNV

-2222 ENGPALEDVFT
+2222 ENGPALNEVFT
-2233 VSDPESNTYVA
+2233 VTDPESNTYVA

-2250 PKGEIYV
+2250 PEGELHV
-2257 QKHLELP
+2257 KKFLQLP
-2264 ADMTEDDVFPSIQF
+2264 ADLGTGDDDKFPTIQF
-2278 TLTRTYEGKTEG
+2278 TLTRTYAGIDADG
-2290 STETTSIQDE
+2290 SENPAIEDK
-2300 SFTKT
+2300 SFSRT
-2305 ITWKSDQ
+2305 IEWDWKK
-2312 VKAAWEAQQAEES
+2312 VKEAYADAEK
-2325 GDEIVSSSD
+2325 D
-2334 GDKLVFKDLEIYAP
+2334 GATVTLINDSLKFEKLDIYAP
-2348 NGSKYIYT
+2348 NGSKFVYT
-2356 VTERI
+2356 VTETS
-2361 DEFLYGYTVK
+2361 ENFLYGYSTC
-2371 AGAGQLTADADTG
+2371 AELGNLEFEELSGDENETT
-2384 YKSDF
+2384 
-2389 GEASPNVSGLVPV
+2389 VSGLEPV
-2402 ETAESEGS
+2402 VATESENPEATPDTQSG
-2410 EPETQNGDDQSST
+2410 EPD
-2423 EKSWATFKNT
+2423 KSWATFKNVST
-2433 FAQKEITL
+2433 QERFTELKGSKEWDDYDDQFGIRPSQDAFKKILTVTRTAKQQGTEGNEITETL
-2441 KGEKQWTDY
+2441 
-2450 NNAFGV
+2450 A
-2456 RPDLDTLGEEKLN
+2456 PDTY
-2469 ALFTVS
+2469 
-2475 RSADGQDAQ
+2475 
-2484 GNPIGSQTLTAGT
+2484 TLTLSEDST
-2497 DYKIEWTES
+2497 DKNRWTY
-2506 DNTWSFTI
+2506 TI
-2514 TGPGDGDKLD
+2514 TSKEGDGFEV
-2524 AYAPNGM
+2524 YAPNGM
-2531 PWKYT
+2531 PWTYT
-2536 VTEKT
+2536 VKED
-2541 EELDDVVQEV
+2541 L
-2551 YKANPGSITVS
+2551 
-2562 AGAEITDDNS
+2562 
-2572 ELIFGSK
+2572 SK
-2579 LNNTMSA
+2579 LTNLTGIYKGAPSSVSIDATTIGEDGTGTLAALKNSTSTS
-2586 GVTFEKIWTDK
+2586 VNFEKKWKDSDGNAIT
-2597 QGQEIDEDYLDA
+2597 EDYLGRE
-2609 DLSVSFEAQVK
+2609 LSVTFQLQVR
-2620 PENGNWQNAA
+2620 ETGDNEWVNADK
-2630 EYLKD
+2630 YFDGKD
-2635 VLGDTK
+2635 LP
-2641 YKEVFGENEAFTKTL
+2641 KEVEFTKTIEGTL
-2656 SGQISE
+2656 NPSTTWSGSF
-2662 ASTWKSGKFDKL
+2662 TKL
-2674 PAVVMTDDG
+2674 PLAIKDDNG
-2683 VVHLQ
+2683 EIVRLE
-2688 YRVVETRVEVDYPEG
+2688 YRVVETSVDVTGDDKDP
-2703 EDQTITVTYN
+2703 QTITITGNTNEDGSLAYDVT
-2713 GDGENGA
+2713 G
-2720 YTISPNNGLVIG
+2720 NGLVANATLKETADGKWI
-2732 AALDVNGTKS
+2732 
-2742 TTTNTLDLDSLTFT
+2742 TTNTLDLDSLTIT

-2770 APDGENFTWT
+2770 SPGGDTYTWT
-2780 ASFVVQRQE
+2780 ASFIVQRQE

-2795 LKSRNDKDK
+2795 LQSRNNQDK
-2804 VFALYGKDSDSN
+2804 VFTLYGNEKTDSDTDHKI
-2816 QSFTISGL
+2816 TISGL
-2824 PQGNYRVVELQP
+2824 PEGEYRVVELQP
-2836 DYQRDAS
+2836 GYKAEK
-2843 GVIDETYFVGVDGN
+2843 GVIGEQYFVDNNGSYYN
-2857 DYHNGTYE
+2857 DTYK
-2865 TEYTPA
+2865 TEYEKDGLKLTVTNT
-2871 LNDGA
+2871 LN
-2876 ATAGDFEITN
+2876 
-2886 KLKTTGTSISV
+2886 TTGTSITV
-2897 EKKWYPENVSTGA
+2897 EKNWHPEGNALENAT
-2910 SIQATLQYSND
+2910 IEATLQYKNGED
-2921 SGTTWT
+2921 GAWT
-2927 PLKTVTLN
+2927 DLSSVTLN
-2935 ANNGWTHTW
+2935 KDNEWKHTW
-2944 TNLPAKYPANATTDT
+2944 TNLPKYYNDSKTT
-2959 TQYQVVEGAVTG
+2959 TQYQVVEGNVTG
-2971 ADEYMKLP
+2971 ADDYMKLD
-2979 VSSETNADKNVFY
+2979 VSSTKDGNGNVTY
-2992 TITNVK
+2992 TITNVE
-2998 KTSFT
+2998 KTSFD
-3003 VEKKWVGMTPAEDT
+3003 VEKKWVGMTPADDAK
-3017 EISIQL
+3017 ISIQL
-3023 WRTTDKDAVGKTDS
+3023 YRTTDKDAVGSTDA
-3037 TTTELVK
+3037 TTVEQVGGAI
-3044 DTVEMT
+3044 EMT
-3050 ASKEWKHSFTNLP
+3050 AAKEWKHSFTDLP

-3077 EMSTGNY
+3077 ETSTGNY
-3084 LTSYDYSDAGK
+3084 LTSYDYSDADK
-3095 TVITNTAKGEIS
+3095 TVITNTSKGEIS
-3107 GTKTWLDNNNAY
+3107 GTKTWKDNGDAY
-3119 GTDGTRPETL
+3119 KTRPETL
-3129 TLTLKRSVEGGDSE
+3129 TLTLTRSVAGGDSE
-3143 PVNATPEWTKN
+3143 TVNATPEWTKN

-3172 GQAYTYTVK
+3172 GQAYTYTV
-3181 EAVPSGYELS
+3181 EETLP
-3191 KQDGY
+3191 DGSAY
-3196 NLTNTLTGKVKVSGT
+3196 VCTTDGFNLTNTLTGKVKVSGT
-3211 KTWVGGEP
+3211 KTWVGGQPED
-3219 AELQLTLSRS
+3219 LQLTLYRS
-3229 TDGETW
+3229 FAGT
-3235 EEVKDAEGQLLQP
+3235 AEGEETTESVVENVTP
-3248 TWANT
+3248 EWNK
-3253 DTDKWTYTY
+3253 DGDKWTYTY
-3262 SDLPKYD
+3262 GDLPKYD
-3269 ENGVLYRYKV
+3269 DQGKLYLYRVEENISDEYNGVTT
-3279 AETVPQDYDS
+3279 A
-3289 AATSGEAV
+3289 GEADKFN
-3297 AVEDGDENVYT
+3297 AIYT

-3331 TDREFEFTVTLAGES
+3331 TDRAFEFTVTLTGES
-3346 TTGAKA
+3346 ITGVKA
-3352 DSVSETFGGMTFE
+3352 EEINDKYGDMEFT

-3376 ESITASGLP
+3376 QSITASGLP
-3385 AGLDYTVEETN
+3385 AGLTYTVEETN

-3445 DNGGTQPESVK
+3445 DNGGEQPESVK

-3469 VSLSDKNDWKHEWKD
+3469 VTLSDKNGWKHEWKD

-3499 EGFMSYTNHYNNHFV
+3499 EGFTSYTNNYDNHFV

-3529 NVKKVWVIDDGG
+3529 NVRKVWVIDDGG

-3560 PVTLNDANDWSHAWN
+3560 PVTLNDANDWSYAWN

-3601 GDTFTIINDDTTEK
+3601 GDTFTIINDDTTEE

-3712 DPDPEDP
+3712 D
-3719 DPDDPTDIPDPEK
+3719 
-3732 PDPDPD
+3732 
-3738 DPEPEDPDDPTD
+3738 
-3750 IPDPEK
+3750 PDPEK

>member
-1 MNKHVSMKKKVLSF
+1 MRDMNKHVSMKKKVLSF

-37 DNDTGAFMPAVS
+37 GDDTGASTPAVR
-49 VELTTDPSS
+49 VELTTDPQSS
-58 LADGSPTEIAANKT
+58 ADEQKEIAADNT
-72 DAKLKINVA
+72 DVKLKINVA
-81 LADNVESAKV
+81 LADNVESAEV
-91 AITLSENAATL
+91 AITLSKDEATL
-102 IDMEELQKAY
+102 IDESDLKDGL
-112 SAENFSLSDS
+112 SLAKDGESDY
-122 DHKLSFT
+122 KLSFT
-129 ATASKNYEIPLQYP
+129 ATEKSKEYSIPLQYP
-143 AAEPAENEKLEDIAL
+143 AAEPAENEEQKDIAL
-158 EITESDVNVT
+158 EITEGDVHVDVT
-168 DIVKQPEQTPDPGTE
+168 VEEKEPEQTPETDNE
-183 GTEEQPEPDGS
+183 GTEEQQPGTETGGS
-194 DDTATGQG
+194 DDGETGQEN
-202 KPGTPSE
+202 PGTPSE
-209 ETNPGTDTGNQPPSE
+209 ETTPGTGDATQPPSATD
-224 GGGIEQLPP
+224 GGTEQLPP
-233 TSNDGN
+233 TSDDGN
-239 SDSNT
+239 SDGNI
-244 PTTTPETDGTTT
+244 PTTPGTDDTTT
-256 DTGNQPSMGP
+256 DTGNQPSMEP

-282 QAANAAEDDAKIDA
+282 QAANAAEDNVEIDA
-296 DVNLLFKAPAQQ
+296 DVNLLFKAPA
-308 TEGSGDDEKNPEDEG
+308 EGPTDDENNPEDDG
-323 IQDSDLVLEITNTS
+323 SQDGELVDLTISNTPDS
-337 DKLTITDG
+337 LTITDG
-345 TLSALSFKAT
+345 TLSALSFNAT
-355 ATVDLTKVLTDTNEL
+355 AKVNPEKITDQTEL
-370 TFAFDIKLPT
+370 TFDFDIQLPT

-386 AQATL
+386 ATKATL
-391 GGESSDAKITT
+391 GADADEATIEDTY
-402 SNEENNTLTL
+402 NEENNTLTL
-412 TITQPLPDV
+412 TITQPLPDAD
-421 GASGENDV
+421 ASGENDV
-429 MPAARSGEENSW
+429 TPAARSGEENSR
-441 SYDITVTG
+441 SYNITVTG
-449 LKVSDDFDGGNI
+449 LKVSDGFTSGDI
-461 TIKAGGSSD
+461 TINADGSSE
-470 ATTIQIEKEE
+470 ATSIKIEKEE

-486 AFYNLSVSAEPT
+486 AFYDLSVNAEPNT
-498 ALSLN
+498 LTLN
-503 ADNVLDDFTITA
+503 ADGKLDNFTITA
-515 NAEKIADKNI
+515 KADVTKEKI
-525 PEGTNEFSFTL
+525 PEGTNDFSFTL

-546 PAEATYNE
+546 PAEAIYNE
-554 GNNTITVGET
+554 GNNSITAGDT
-564 KIAEITL
+564 QIATITL
-571 PEGASVT
+571 PEDASVT

-631 PSDNQG
+631 PSDDKG
-637 NGDST
+637 NAGST
-642 AITVSKQAEEQ
+642 AITVSKDAEEQ

-747 IGDVTYDE
+747 IGKVTYDA

-862 NNADSKRPGIDAF
+862 NNADSKRPDHDAF
-875 TLVNTSIYFKVKD
+875 TLDNTPIYFKVDD
-888 GEWEKLT
+888 GDWKQLT
-895 FANMKEAGLE
+895 FANMTEAGLGE
-905 AMPTLAVENS
+905 MPSLTVGNS

-928 AEIKIFSEDGITV
+928 AEIQIFSEDGTTV

-955 EAEPPAMDGYEATVN
+955 EASKAEPPAMDGYEATVN
-970 DKGEWVYTYLTDIVF
+970 DEGAWVYTYLTDIVF

-1005 GDLVLADF
+1005 GDLVLANF

-1078 NEDIKF
+1078 KEPVGNEDIKF
-1084 ELPRS
+1084 ELPSS
-1089 LTDEDKDDYLVAT
+1089 LTDEDKNDYLVAT

-1127 LTGETTFEATKVW
+1127 LTGETTFEAKKVW
-1140 LDWETWNEE
+1140 LDWETWNENK
-1149 EVHRPDLTF
+1149 VNRPNLTF

-1193 NYKPQE
+1193 NYKPQA

-1234 AKAGDDT
+1234 AEAGDNT

-1250 RDLGQGEVGIEDDA
+1250 RDLGQGKVEITDDA
-1264 LPLKHAQIYQG
+1264 LPEHAQIYDG
-1275 KKERRSDDI
+1275 ETKRRSDDI

-1311 AYQGYMGN
+1311 AYQGYMEN

-1333 TEDAGKWY
+1333 TEDEGKWY

-1406 FTLIQNDQKVQYSV
+1406 FTLKQNGQDVQYSV
-1420 EYTDPLDDNQNP
+1420 EYTDPEDNVGGD
-1432 TGNTTI
+1432 TII

-1456 GTIPEEVTFNLY
+1456 GTDPEEVTFNLY

-1473 SALTEKTP
+1473 SALTDSTP
-1481 VYLQFTLDE
+1481 VYLQFTLDRNE
-1490 KTAEILEPVPE
+1490 AEILEPVPE

-1529 EDNWQETWRTVINN
+1529 KDNWQETWRTVIND

-1554 EYVLLESNEDSQEH
+1554 EYVLLEDLQDNDR

-1578 QTGNYETQV
+1578 DTGDYKTQV
-1587 INPAPGKGNRIMV
+1587 INPAPGEGNRIMV
-1600 RKEWSDDSDSA
+1600 RKEWNDDSDSA
-1611 HRGDV
+1611 HRGAV
-1616 TINVYLK
+1616 TINVYAK
-1623 GDEESADTQ
+1623 NPKDGDDATEPIK
-1632 LGTVILENGVWTEE
+1632 TVTLENDVWMQE
-1646 VGINLPEGK
+1646 VHIGEY
-1655 TLDDVYIL
+1655 TADEVYIL
-1663 ETSVDGEK
+1663 ETKVGGTN
-1671 VPLQPYTFGN
+1671 VPLQRYSFGGEN
-1681 GTPNYDTPKA
+1681 EPNYETPKA
-1691 PATTDVYQYQT
+1691 PESTDVYQYQT
-1702 KHHRYEATYSQT
+1702 EHHRYEATYSET
-1714 NVSGEDIFIVN
+1714 TVSGEKIFIVN

-1741 DGESQL
+1741 DGEGQL
-1747 RDALAE
+1747 RDALQK
-1753 ANKALGDKA
+1753 ANDELGNAA
-1762 IYPYLQ
+1762 IYPYLE
-1768 LKFADGYTAAG
+1768 LKFADGYTADG
-1779 RVIGVDTVTLTDGSP
+1779 RVIREDTVTLTDGSP
-1794 TEILNADGN
+1794 TEILDN
-1803 KTTSLQ
+1803 KGKSASSLQ
-1809 PLSLELEE
+1809 QLHLDLQRD
-1817 GTATEKVYFY
+1817 TATEEVYFY

-1839 SYTVRE
+1839 SYTVKE
-1845 VWIAGSGEPEK
+1845 VWITGSGESKK

-1867 FETNLKDKNYDKLDE
+1867 FETNLPSDYEGKTE
-1882 LLKLL
+1882 LLELL

-1921 NGLGNTKNVVWYK
+1921 NGLGNTKDVVWYK

-1941 YEQNHRPDIYIDV
+1941 FDQNQRPDIYIDV

-1959 DKDGKERVELVK
+1959 DKDENVRVELVK

-1985 DDDTVSD
+1985 DDDTVPE

-2004 DVQKYDALGYEIQY
+2004 DVQKYDELGYEIQY

-2031 DYVVGDYYKTNDLNF
+2031 DYVVGDYYKTNDFTF
-2046 SEENYLGTADE
+2046 SEGNYLGSADDIIE
-2057 IKTGGE
+2057 GGK

-2069 VAMQDKFD
+2069 AAMQDKFD
-2077 ENIDKDKVLS
+2077 ENIDKDKVFS
-2087 PDYAANALKEGGMF
+2087 EDYAANALKEGGMF

-2149 DEDGKLNYNEM
+2149 DENGKLDYSKM
-2160 ESFATQ
+2160 DKFATQ

-2180 VFTFMEKDADGNDT
+2180 VFNFTDGNGEKL
-2194 DNALKLPRYDAEGNV
+2194 NLPRYDEEGNV

-2244 TNVYNP
+2244 TNIYNP

-2257 QKHLELP
+2257 QKHLQLP
-2264 ADMTEDDVFPSIQF
+2264 DGMTENDVFPSIQF

-2290 STETTSIQDE
+2290 STETTTIQDE

-2312 VKAAWEAQQAEES
+2312 VKAAWKAQQAEES
-2325 GDEIVSSSD
+2325 GDEIVSSD
-2334 GDKLVFKDLEIYAP
+2334 ADDKLVFEELPIYAP

-2371 AGAGQLTADADTG
+2371 AGAGQLSAEAEG
-2384 YKSDF
+2384 YNSNF
-2389 GEASPNVSGLVPV
+2389 GDASPNVSGLKPV
-2402 ETAESEGS
+2402 ETTESEVS

-2433 FAQKEITL
+2433 FAQKGITL

-2456 RPDLDTLGEEKLN
+2456 RPDLATLKTNGTLDK
-2469 ALFTVS
+2469 LFTVS

-2484 GNPIGSQTLTAGT
+2484 GNPIGSQTLTAGK

-2506 DNTWSFTI
+2506 DNTWSFII
-2514 TGPGDGDKLD
+2514 TGSGDGDKLD

-2536 VTEKT
+2536 VTENT
-2541 EELDDVVQEV
+2541 SVLDKVVQEV

-2572 ELIFGSK
+2572 ELTFEKS

-2641 YKEVFGENEAFTKTL
+2641 YKEVFGENEAFTKTV

-2795 LKSRNDKDK
+2795 LKSRNDEDK
-2804 VFALYGKDSDSN
+2804 VFALYGNDSDSN

-2921 SGTTWT
+2921 SGTTWIA
-2927 PLKTVTLN
+2927 LDTVTLN
-2935 ANNGWTHTW
+2935 ADKQWKHTW
-2944 TNLPAKYPANATTDT
+2944 TSLPAKYPANVTTGT

-2992 TITNVK
+2992 TITNVE
-2998 KTSFT
+2998 KTNLT
-3003 VEKKWVGMTPAEDT
+3003 VEKKWAGVSEDQQKDITVQLYSQIEDETATPVE
-3017 EISIQL
+3017 
-3023 WRTTDKDAVGKTDS
+3023 GKTLTLNS
-3037 TTTELVK
+3037 GNG
-3044 DTVEMT
+3044 
-3050 ASKEWKHSFTNLP
+3050 WKGTFSDLP
-3063 AYDKD
+3063 AYNED
-3068 GNKYIYFAV
+3068 GAKYTYFA
-3077 EMSTGNY
+3077 EETTTGDFVP
-3084 LTSYDYSDAGK
+3084 SYVNGGDSDNGF
-3095 TVITNTAKGEIS
+3095 TTTITNIGKVDIS
-3107 GTKTWLDNNNAY
+3107 GTKTWVDNGDAY
-3119 GTDGTRPETL
+3119 GTRPDIGDLELKLWWTTGDPADETTTWESDDKQPTWTQSETDNVWNYSYSDLPATDDKGNEYTYKVEEILPPDSEYEGKQDGNDFTNTLKQSISVGGTKTWHDAQRNGRPEDL
-3129 TLTLKRSVEGGDSE
+3129 TLTLYQKLDQEGSEWTEMTDAE
-3143 PVNATPEWTKN
+3143 PVWS
-3154 DDNTW
+3154 
-3159 TYVYKDLPMADKT
+3159 
-3172 GQAYTYTVK
+3172 GK
-3181 EAVPSGYELS
+3181 ESDVWSYS
-3191 KQDGY
+3191 Y
-3196 NLTNTLTGKVKVSGT
+3196 N
-3211 KTWVGGEP
+3211 
-3219 AELQLTLSRS
+3219 
-3229 TDGETW
+3229 
-3235 EEVKDAEGQLLQP
+3235 
-3248 TWANT
+3248 
-3253 DTDKWTYTY
+3253 
-3262 SDLPKYD
+3262 DLPKYND
-3269 ENGVLYRYKV
+3269 QGVLYLYKV
-3279 AETVPQDYDS
+3279 EETVPTGYDGVRSPAADPEDADS
-3289 AATSGEAV
+3289 A
-3297 AVEDGDENVYT
+3297 VYK
-3308 YDFTNV
+3308 YNFDNY
-3314 KKGALTVEKIV
+3314 KRGALEVTKSVS
-3325 QGNRGE
+3325 GNRG
-3331 TDREFEFTVTLAGES
+3331 DKSKDFHFTVTLSGTSSNGEF
-3346 TTGAKA
+3346 K
-3352 DSVSETFGGMTFE
+3352 SEEFSGTYGDMTFT
-3365 NGVATFTLKHG
+3365 NGVATFTLKHD
-3376 ESITASGLP
+3376 ETKTALNLP
-3385 AGLDYTVEETN
+3385 AGLQYAVVEEE
-3396 ANADGYTTSNSGNT
+3396 ANEDGYTTTSSNSEGKIKAGYKATASFNNHRHHSSGGGNDKT
-3410 GTIPSGDT
+3410 K
-3418 AQVYF
+3418 
-3423 TNTRHEGEALTTS
+3423 
-3436 VSVQKVWKI
+3436 VSVEKEWVTN
-3445 DNGGTQPESVK
+3445 NGGTPAASVQ
-3456 VQLEKDGQPYGNP
+3456 VQLY
-3469 VSLSDKNDWKHEWKD
+3469 
-3484 LPLGFTWTVEEVDAP
+3484 
-3499 EGFMSYTNHYNNHFV
+3499 
-3514 ITNDDVDTEQKPETV
+3514 
-3529 NVKKVWVIDDGG
+3529 
-3541 ERPDSVSVQ
+3541 
-3550 LMRDGEPFGD
+3550 RDGKAYAD
-3560 PVTLNDANDWSHAWN
+3560 PVTLNAGNGWSHDWTQLDANHV
-3575 DLESGHNWTVVELNV
+3575 WTVKEVGV
-3590 PDGFKATVSQS
+3590 TDGFNVYIDRD
-3601 GDTFTIINDDTTEK
+3601 GNTIVLVNND
-3615 TTEIRANK
+3615 I
-3623 EWTID
+3623 
-3628 DGGTRAD
+3628 GG
-3635 SVTVQ
+3635 
-3640 LYCDGQPWGDPVTLS
+3640 
-3655 DSNDWTTLWEELP
+3655 
-3668 VGHSWSVVEI
+3668 
-3678 NVPAGFTSSVTQE
+3678 
-3691 DGVITITNDD
+3691 
-3701 IPTDIPDPERP
+3701 PDPEEPP
-3712 DPDPEDP
+3712 DE
-3719 DPDDPTDIPDPEK
+3719 PTDIPDPEK
-3732 PDPDPD
+3732 PEEEDPPK
-3738 DPEPEDPDDPTD
+3738 DPDDPTD
-3750 IPDPEK
+3750 TPDDST
-3756 PDTDDPDDPTDI
+3756 DTPDDPTDTPDEPDKPSTDV
-3768 PDTEKPDD
+3768 PDTEKP
-3776 NKDPDNPTTPSNPSS
+3776 NTPSNPSN

-3829 THTRALFALCLASLA
+3829 THTRALFVLCLASLA

>member
-37 DNDTGAFMPAVS
+37 DNATGASTPAVR

-58 LADGSPTEIAANKT
+58 SADEQTEIAADKT

-81 LADNVESAKV
+81 LAENVESAEV
-91 AITLSENAATL
+91 AITLSEDAATL

-112 SAENFSLSDS
+112 SAETFSLSKS
-122 DHKLSFT
+122 DHKLRFT
-129 ATASKNYEIPLQYP
+129 ATESNDYEIPLQYP
-143 AAEPAENEKLEDIAL
+143 DAEPAEDKEQKDIAL
-158 EITESDVNVT
+158 KIDKNDVSVT
-168 DIVKQPEQTPDPGTE
+168 VEEKEPEQTPETDTE

-194 DDTATGQG
+194 DDTATGQEN
-202 KPGTPSE
+202 PGNPSE
-209 ETNPGTDTGNQPPSE
+209 ETTPGTGDATQPPSDTE
-224 GGGIEQLPP
+224 GGTEQLPP
-233 TSNDGN
+233 TSGDSNSDGN
-239 SDSNT
+239 T
-244 PTTTPETDGTTT
+244 PSTTPETDGATT
-256 DTGNQPSMGP
+256 DQ

-282 QAANAAEDDAKIDA
+282 QAANAAEDNVEIVA

-308 TEGSGDDEKNPEDEG
+308 TDDENKPEDEG
-323 IQDSDLVLEITNTS
+323 SQDGEL
-337 DKLTITDG
+337 
-345 TLSALSFKAT
+345 
-355 ATVDLTKVLTDTNEL
+355 VDLTISGPSGDVQIGDDNTFDLSFSASATLKENVKIPEGTDKL
-370 TFAFDIKLPT
+370 TFAFNIKLPT
-380 GITADE
+380 GITAE
-386 AQATL
+386 GAEATL
-391 GGESSDAKITT
+391 GEESSDAEIKHTY
-402 SNEENNTLTL
+402 NEGNNTLTL
-412 TITQPLPDV
+412 TITQPLETAD
-421 GASGENDV
+421 ASGENDV
-429 MPAARSGEENSW
+429 TPAARSGEENSW

-449 LKVSDDFDGGNI
+449 LKVSDDFTGGDI

-470 ATTIQIEKEE
+470 ATTIQIAKEE
-480 PPVNEN
+480 TPVNEN
-486 AFYNLSVSAEPT
+486 AFYNLSVSAAPT
-498 ALSLN
+498 ALTLN
-503 ADNVLDDFTITA
+503 AEGKLDNFTITA
-515 NAEKIADKNI
+515 KAEKIADKDI

-564 KIAEITL
+564 QIAAITL
-571 PEGASVT
+571 PEGATIEETPTVEKSKL
-578 SDTSDLLTF
+578 SF
-587 TITQST
+587 TITQPT
-593 EKLTDGTPPTYSV
+593 TTLTDDAAPTYSV
-606 TFSGSALTVDA
+606 AFSGSALTVDA
-617 ETLTETAE
+617 DTLTETAE

-631 PSDNQG
+631 PSGAQG
-637 NGDST
+637 NAGST
-642 AITVSKQAEEQ
+642 AITVSNQAEEQ

-664 TADEPFAPVE
+664 SKDAESFAPVE
-674 RKLPAFNVAASAT
+674 RKLPAFDVDASAT
-687 MTNPESYEE
+687 MTNPENYKEE
-696 QTFTFNIVLQL
+696 TFTFNIVLQL

-720 KDTTV
+720 KDMTV

-732 NNTNIFEMTGDSGAT
+732 NNTTIFEMTGDSGAT
-747 IGDVTYDE
+747 IGDVTYE
-755 ASGTLTIPII
+755 AASGTLTIPIT

-779 TKNGDISNGRSWNY
+779 TKTGDNINERSWNY
-793 NLAFQADVFTLADNV
+793 NLAFQADVFILADNV

-831 LTIAAETAQLPEN
+831 LAIAAETAQLPED
-844 TQITATTTP
+844 TKPTKTTELK
-853 IQTVLWYDN
+853 QTILWYDN
-862 NNADSKRPGIDAF
+862 NNADNARP
-875 TLVNTSIYFKVKD
+875 NTDKFKNTPLYFKV
-888 GEWEKLT
+888 GSGAWEQLT
-895 FANMKEAGLE
+895 YANLTDAGLE
-905 AMPTLAVENS
+905 DMPEIAVTNSSQGGYQLSVEN
-915 GSNAYTLSVKDLP
+915 LP
-928 AEIKIFSEDGITV
+928 TELQKTDGNGTV
-941 LDTTTIEWSFSPNG
+941 LNTTTIDWSFSENG
-955 EAEPPAMDGYEATVN
+955 DASKAEPPAMDGYEATVN
-970 DKGEWVYTYLTDIVF
+970 AEGQWVYTRLTEIVF
-985 TVELDWGT
+985 TVELDWGS
-993 LGERVDGVRKEA
+993 LGDDNQKLRDDAANK
-1005 GDLVLADF
+1005 VLSNF
-1013 VLNGEEGSTPVTLQS
+1013 VLNGENSSTPLINLFEDGL
-1028 LKEQG
+1028 LKMEI
-1033 KLDYVVTEGTST
+1033 TEGTNS
-1045 DQPTTFTFTIKDQPM
+1045 DEPTTFTFTLKDQPM
-1060 YSSDNS
+1060 YDAENHS

-1072 VDVKAE
+1072 VSASKNIINGE
-1078 NEDIKF
+1078 EIQLTLPGYLTGEDAG
-1084 ELPRS
+1084 
-1089 LTDEDKDDYLVAT
+1089 DYLVAT

-1108 VNHNSDTDAIYP
+1108 VNHSKDTDAVYP
-1120 DGTLNLR
+1120 GGTLNLR
-1127 LTGETTFEATKVW
+1127 LTGETTFEASKVW
-1140 LDWETWNEE
+1140 LDYETWDKE
-1149 EVHRPDLTF
+1149 EVNRPALTF

-1164 EDALDGEVAPVKDAS
+1164 EDSTYSQAAPVKNDS
-1179 NKVITIELSSEESA
+1179 GNVIKINLSKEESEKYEPEEKIPLQVLDA
-1193 NYKPQE
+1193 
-1199 DIDLRIEDGND
+1199 DGK
-1210 NLLSLDKYD
+1210 NLAALEKYD
-1219 SDGYRYIYFLKEIVN
+1219 ADGYRYIYFLKETVVS
-1234 AKAGDDT
+1234 GGDT
-1241 YEQVFGRVG
+1241 YDRVFGKVERE
-1250 RDLGQGEVGIEDDA
+1250 LGQGDVTITDDA
-1264 LPLKHAQIYQG
+1264 LPTEHAEIYAG
-1275 KKERRSDDI
+1275 KTERLSDDN
-1284 CLYNGGV
+1284 CLYNKGV
-1291 LSNRLSGTRQVE
+1291 LSNQLAGTQTVE
-1303 LTKKWNAA
+1303 LTKEWNAA
-1311 AYQGYMGN
+1311 AYQGYMEN

-1333 TEDAGKWY
+1333 DEDAGKWY

-1406 FTLIQNDQKVQYSV
+1406 FTLKQNGQDVQYSV
-1420 EYTDPLDDNQNP
+1420 EYTDPEDNVGGD
-1432 TGNTTI
+1432 TII

-1449 VTKVWED
+1449 VTKIWKD
-1456 GTIPEEVTFNLY
+1456 GTKPDEVTFNLY
-1468 RLPSG
+1468 RMPSG
-1473 SALTEKTP
+1473 SALTKDTEP
-1481 VYLQFTLDE
+1481 YLTFTLDE
-1490 KTAEILEPVPE
+1490 DKAKITDPVPE
-1501 DFKGNIGVET
+1501 DYHGVIGVDA

-1519 HDKNNPTDKW
+1519 YNKEENIESW
-1529 EDNWQETWRTVINN
+1529 EDDWMKTWHTVIND
-1543 LPRYDAEGRAY
+1543 LPRYDENGREY
-1554 EYVLLESNEDSQEH
+1554 EYLLLEVNEDDDY
-1568 FPIYTTERDP
+1568 FPIYETTRDSE
-1578 QTGNYETQV
+1578 TGDYYTKV
-1587 INPAPGKGNRIMV
+1587 INPPPGEGQRIMV

-1616 TINVYLK
+1616 VINVYVK

-1632 LGTVILENGVWTEE
+1632 LGTVTLENGVWTEE

-1663 ETSVDGEK
+1663 ETSVDGAS
-1671 VPLQPYTFGN
+1671 VPLQPYIFGT
-1681 GTPNYDTPKA
+1681 GTPNYETPKA

-1702 KHHRYEATYSQT
+1702 KHHRYEATYSET
-1714 NVSGEDIFIVN
+1714 TVSGEKIFIVN

-1741 DGESQL
+1741 DGEGQL
-1747 RDALAE
+1747 RDALQK
-1753 ANKALGDKA
+1753 ANDELGNAA
-1762 IYPYLQ
+1762 IYPYLE
-1768 LKFADGYTAAG
+1768 LKFADGYTADG
-1779 RVIGVDTVTLTDGSP
+1779 REIGEDTVTLTGGSP
-1794 TEILNADGN
+1794 TDILNADGEI
-1803 KTTSLQ
+1803 TTSLQ
-1809 PLSLELEE
+1809 QLHLHLDLQ
-1817 GTATEKVYFY
+1817 GDAATEKVYFY
-1827 NLPKYDKSGAVA
+1827 NLPKYDESGSVA
-1839 SYTVRE
+1839 SYTVKE
-1845 VWIAGSGEPEK
+1845 VWIANNSED
-1856 QITSKAALKEY
+1856 QITSKAALKDY
-1867 FETNLKDKNYDKLDE
+1867 FEKNLPTDYEGKKE
-1882 LLKLL
+1882 LLDLL

-1894 KQDSYT
+1894 RQDSYK
-1900 SKDEATVDGTIP
+1900 SNDEADAVNGEIP
-1912 HDDQQMTVT
+1912 HDTQAMTVT
-1921 NGLGNTKNVVWYK
+1921 NGLGNTKDVVWYK

-1941 YEQNHRPDIYIDV
+1941 FDQNQRPDIYIDV

-1959 DKDGKERVELVK
+1959 DSPTTTKVELVK
-1971 QDYRWDPR
+1971 QDYLWEPR
-1979 TVSVTG
+1979 PVADEDGTIS
-1985 DDDTVSD
+1985 S
-1992 EIDPNSWRVTMY
+1992 EIDQNSWKVTMAN
-2004 DVQKYDALGYEIQY
+2004 VQKYDSYGYEIYY
-2018 YAIERTLV
+2018 YATESTMV

-2031 DYVVGDYYKTNDLNF
+2031 DYVVGDYYQSNTLPLDTDLKM
-2046 SEENYLGTADE
+2046 GTADAIAE
-2057 IKTGGE
+2057 E
-2063 SYVLNF
+2063 YVKDGSVLQFKGSNLDDS
-2069 VAMQDKFD
+2069 VDK
-2077 ENIDKDKVLS
+2077 NKVLS
-2087 PDYAANALKEGGMF
+2087 EDYAAYALKENGMF
-2101 VNSLDDQVAFQGQ
+2101 VNSLDEQVDFQGQ
-2114 KIWQAESMPNGYD
+2114 KIWEAVPNGYSD
-2127 DINLPAVTF
+2127 VNLPAVTF
-2136 ELYRTTKSADEVK
+2136 ELYRVSGKVAE
-2149 DEDGKLNYNEM
+2149 DEDIYKEENL
-2160 ESFATQ
+2160 FATQ
-2166 TVTDWAS
+2166 TVTDWAD

-2180 VFTFMEKDADGNDT
+2180 VFNFT
-2194 DNALKLPRYDAEGNV
+2194 DKNGEMLDLPRYDAEGNV
-2209 YTYYMREASAELG
+2209 YTYYMREKPEALG
-2222 ENGPALEDVFT
+2222 DDGATLDSVFSVT
-2233 VSDPESNTYVA
+2233 DPESNTYVA
-2244 TNVYNP
+2244 TNHYNP
-2250 PKGEIYV
+2250 PKGELHV
-2257 QKHLELP
+2257 KKFLQLP
-2264 ADMTEDDVFPSIQF
+2264 ADLGTGDDDKFPTIQF
-2278 TLTRTYEGKTEG
+2278 TLTRTYTGTDKDGKEDATIED
-2290 STETTSIQDE
+2290 TSFKKVIEWDWQY
-2300 SFTKT
+2300 
-2305 ITWKSDQ
+2305 
-2312 VKAAWEAQQAEES
+2312 VKKAYAAAKAEAAGES
-2325 GDEIVSSSD
+2325 GDSITLTNDDLKFEN
-2334 GDKLVFKDLEIYAP
+2334 LEIYAP
-2348 NGSKYIYT
+2348 NGSKFVYT
-2356 VTERI
+2356 VTETS
-2361 DEFLYGYTVK
+2361 ENFLYGYSTC
-2371 AGAGQLTADADTG
+2371 AELGNLEFEELPGDENETT
-2384 YKSDF
+2384 
-2389 GEASPNVSGLVPV
+2389 VSGLEPV
-2402 ETAESEGS
+2402 VATESENPEATPDTQSG
-2410 EPETQNGDDQSST
+2410 EPD
-2423 EKSWATFKNT
+2423 KSWATFKNVST
-2433 FAQKEITL
+2433 QERFTELKGSKEWDDYDDQFGIRPSQDAFKEILTVTRTA
-2441 KGEKQWTDY
+2441 KQ
-2450 NNAFGV
+2450 
-2456 RPDLDTLGEEKLN
+2456 
-2469 ALFTVS
+2469 
-2475 RSADGQDAQ
+2475 Q
-2484 GNPIGSQTLTAGT
+2484 GNEGNQITETLIKNG
-2497 DYKIEWTES
+2497 ES
-2506 DNTWSFTI
+2506 VEEGKYNIQFENDSWNYTI
-2514 TGPGDGDKLD
+2514 TSTDPDEFEV
-2524 AYAPNGM
+2524 YAPNGM
-2531 PWKYT
+2531 PWTYK
-2536 VTEKT
+2536 VTENLDALEDLKGIYKGDPSSVSIDAT
-2541 EELDDVVQEV
+2541 TIKGDTGEL
-2551 YKANPGSITVS
+2551 
-2562 AGAEITDDNS
+2562 GALKNS
-2572 ELIFGSK
+2572 TSTSV
-2579 LNNTMSA
+2579 N
-2586 GVTFEKIWTDK
+2586 FEKKWKDSDGNAIT
-2597 QGQEIDEDYLDA
+2597 EDYLGRELSITFQLQVRETGDNEWTNADA
-2609 DLSVSFEAQVK
+2609 YFKDKTLPEEVK
-2620 PENGNWQNAA
+2620 
-2630 EYLKD
+2630 
-2635 VLGDTK
+2635 
-2641 YKEVFGENEAFTKTL
+2641 FTKIIKSTL
-2656 SGQISE
+2656 NPSATWSGSF
-2662 ASTWKSGKFDKL
+2662 TKL
-2674 PAVVMTDDG
+2674 PLAIKDG
-2683 VVHLQ
+2683 EQIVRLQ
-2688 YRVVETRVEVDYPEG
+2688 YRVVEISVDVTDDDKDP
-2703 EDQTITVTYN
+2703 QTITITEDTNEDKALLYKVD
-2713 GDGENGA
+2713 GDGLVTNATLENVDGKW
-2720 YTISPNNGLVIG
+2720 I
-2732 AALDVNGTKS
+2732 
-2742 TTTNTLDLDSLTFT
+2742 TTNTLDLDSLTIT

-2770 APDGENFTWT
+2770 SPGGDTYTWT
-2780 ASFVVQRQE
+2780 ASFIVQRQE

-2795 LKSRNDKDK
+2795 LQSRNNQDK
-2804 VFALYGKDSDSN
+2804 VFTLYGNEKTDSDTDHKI
-2816 QSFTISGL
+2816 TISGL
-2824 PQGNYRVVELQP
+2824 PEGEYRVVELQP
-2836 DYQRDAS
+2836 GYKAEG
-2843 GVIDETYFVGVDGN
+2843 GVINDQYFVDNNGS
-2857 DYHNGTYE
+2857 YYNGTYE
-2865 TEYTPA
+2865 TKYEPESAANIDDLDFTVTNT
-2871 LNDGA
+2871 LN
-2876 ATAGDFEITN
+2876 
-2886 KLKTTGTSISV
+2886 TTGTSITV
-2897 EKKWYPENVSTGA
+2897 EKNWHPEGNVPENA
-2910 SIQATLQYSND
+2910 AIEATLQYKNGEDGTWTSLSSVTLSKENDWEHTWIDLPKYYND
-2921 SGTTWT
+2921 SQ
-2927 PLKTVTLN
+2927 KE
-2935 ANNGWTHTW
+2935 
-2944 TNLPAKYPANATTDT
+2944 
-2959 TQYQVVEGAVTG
+2959 TQYQVVEGNVTG
-2971 ADEYMKLP
+2971 ADNYMKLD
-2979 VSSETNADKNVFY
+2979 VSSTEAGNGTVTY
-2992 TITNVK
+2992 TITNVE

>member
-37 DNDTGAFMPAVS
+37 NNDTDASTPAVS
-49 VELTTDPSS
+49 VKLTTEPQSS
-58 LADGSPTEIAANKT
+58 AEGEAVEISPEDNT

-81 LADNVESAKV
+81 LADNVDSAEV
-91 AITLSENAATL
+91 AITLSEDEATL
-102 IDMEELQKAY
+102 IDESDLKDGL
-112 SAENFSLSDS
+112 SLAKDGESDY
-122 DHKLSFT
+122 KLSFT
-129 ATASKNYEIPLQYP
+129 ATEKSKEYSIPLQYP
-143 AAEPAENEKLEDIAL
+143 AAEPAENEEQKDIAL
-158 EITESDVNVT
+158 KIDKNDVSVT
-168 DIVKQPEQTPDPGTE
+168 VEEKEPEQTPETDTE

-194 DDTATGQG
+194 DDTATGQEN
-202 KPGTPSE
+202 PGTPSE
-209 ETNPGTDTGNQPPSE
+209 ETTPGTGDATQPPSE
-224 GGGIEQLPP
+224 GGSTDPDN
-233 TSNDGN
+233 SNTGDGN
-239 SDSNT
+239 SDGNT
-244 PTTTPETDGTTT
+244 PTTTPTTPETDGATT
-256 DTGNQPSMGP
+256 DQ
-266 NPVEDVVDTVV
+266 NPVDDVVDTVV

-282 QAANAAEDDAKIDA
+282 QAANAAEDNVEIDA
-296 DVNLLFKAPAQQ
+296 DVNLLFKAPAQP
-308 TEGSGDDEKNPEDEG
+308 TEEGPTDDENNPGDEGSPNGE
-323 IQDSDLVLEITNTS
+323 LVLTISNTS
-337 DKLTITDG
+337 DTLTITDG
-345 TLSALSFKAT
+345 TLSDLSFKAT
-355 ATVDLTKVLTDTNEL
+355 ATVDPEKFKDQTEL
-370 TFAFDIKLPT
+370 SFDFDIKLPT
-380 GITADE
+380 GITAE
-386 AQATL
+386 GAEATL
-391 GGESSDAKITT
+391 GEESSDAEIKHTY
-402 SNEENNTLTL
+402 NEGNNTLTL
-412 TITQPLPDV
+412 TITQPLKASDDDV
-421 GASGENDV
+421 T
-429 MPAARSGEENSW
+429 PANRSGEETSW

-449 LKVSDDFDGGNI
+449 LKVSEEFAGGDI
-461 TIKAGGSSD
+461 TINADGSSE

-486 AFYNLSVSAEPT
+486 AFCNLSVSAEPT
-498 ALSLN
+498 ALTLN
-503 ADNVLDDFTITA
+503 AEGKLDNFKITA

-554 GNNTITVGET
+554 GNNTITAGDT
-564 KIAEITL
+564 QIAAITL
-571 PEGASVT
+571 PDGATIEGTPTVEAGKLS
-578 SDTSDLLTF
+578 F
-587 TITQST
+587 TIKQPTT
-593 EKLTDGTPPTYSV
+593 TLTDGTPLEYSV
-606 TFSGSALTVDA
+606 AFTGSALTVDA
-617 ETLTETAE
+617 DTLTGTAE

-653 GEAAISYTLQL
+653 GEAAISYTLDL

-674 RKLPAFNVAASAT
+674 RKLPAFKVDASAT
-687 MTNPESYEE
+687 MTNPESYKE
-696 QTFTFNIVLQL
+696 QSFTFNIVLQL

-725 YADGFLF
+725 YADGFLL
-732 NNTNIFEMTGDSGAT
+732 NNTDIFEMPGDSGAT
-747 IGDVTYDE
+747 IGKVTYDA
-755 ASGTLTIPII
+755 ASGTLTIPIT
-765 QPVNPTDSE
+765 QPANPTASE

-779 TKNGDISNGRSWNY
+779 TKTGDNINEGKWNY

-808 GESTLSA
+808 GASTLSA

-825 SGTESS
+825 IGTKSS
-831 LTIAAETAQLPEN
+831 LAIAAETAQLPEN

-853 IQTVLWYDN
+853 TQTVLWYDN

-875 TLVNTSIYFKVKD
+875 TLDNTPIYFKVKD
-888 GEWEKLT
+888 GEWEQLT
-895 FANMKEAGLE
+895 FANMKEAGLGE
-905 AMPTLAVENS
+905 MPTLAVENS

-928 AEIKIFSEDGITV
+928 AEIKIFSEDGTTV
-941 LDTTTIEWSFSPNG
+941 LDTTTIKWSFSPNG
-955 EAEPPAMDGYEATVN
+955 EASKAKPPAMDGYEATVN
-970 DKGEWVYTYLTDIVF
+970 DEGEWVYTYLTDIVF

-993 LGERVDGVRKEA
+993 LGERVNGVRTEA
-1005 GDLVLADF
+1005 GHLVLENF

-1060 YSSDNS
+1060 YSNTNS

-1072 VDVKAE
+1072 VDVRAEKEPAE

-1084 ELPRS
+1084 ELPSS

-1120 DGTLNLR
+1120 GGTLNLR
-1127 LTGETTFEATKVW
+1127 LTGETTFEAKKVW
-1140 LDWETWNEE
+1140 LDWETWNENK
-1149 EVHRPDLTF
+1149 VNRPNLTF

-1193 NYKPQE
+1193 NYKPQA

-1234 AKAGDDT
+1234 AEAGDNT

-1250 RDLGQGEVGIEDDA
+1250 RDLGQGEVEIEGDA

-1311 AYQGYMGN
+1311 AYQGYMEN

-1384 TAVYQNGEAVTS
+1384 TAVYQNGKEVTS
-1396 ETDASGRVTS
+1396 QKDDYGRVTR

-1456 GTIPEEVTFNLY
+1456 GTDPEEVTFNLY

-1473 SALTEKTP
+1473 SALTDSTP
-1481 VYLQFTLDE
+1481 VYLKFTLDGDE
-1490 KTAEILEPVPE
+1490 AKILDPVPD
-1501 DFKGNIGVET
+1501 DFKGNIGVD
-1511 EKEGSVEA
+1511 EKESSVEA
-1519 HDKNNPTDKW
+1519 HNKTNKTENWK
-1529 EDNWQETWRTVINN
+1529 DNWQETWRTVIND

-1578 QTGNYETQV
+1578 QTGDYETQV

-1600 RKEWSDDSDSA
+1600 RKEWNDDSDSA
-1611 HRGDV
+1611 HRGAV
-1616 TINVYLK
+1616 TINVYAKNPKEGDDAKEPIADVTLK
-1623 GDEESADTQ
+1623 DDVWMQEVHIGEYEADE
-1632 LGTVILENGVWTEE
+1632 
-1646 VGINLPEGK
+1646 
-1655 TLDDVYIL
+1655 VYIL
-1663 ETSVDGEK
+1663 ETKVGGTN
-1671 VPLQPYTFGN
+1671 VPLQPYTFGGEN
-1681 GTPNYDTPKA
+1681 GPDYKTPEA
-1691 PATTDVYQYQT
+1691 PESTDVYQYQT
-1702 KHHRYEATYSQT
+1702 AHHRYEATYSKTQ
-1714 NVSGEDIFIVN
+1714 VSGEDIFIVN

-1741 DGESQL
+1741 DGEGQL
-1747 RDALAE
+1747 RDALQK
-1753 ANKALGDKA
+1753 ANDELGNAA
-1762 IYPYLQ
+1762 IYPYLE
-1768 LKFADGYTAAG
+1768 LKFADGYTADG
-1779 RVIGVDTVTLTDGSP
+1779 RVIEDNTVTLTQGSS
-1794 TEILNADGN
+1794 TDILDNEGN
-1803 KTTSLQ
+1803 PASSLQ
-1809 PLSLELEE
+1809 QLHLDLQ
-1817 GTATEKVYFY
+1817 GDTATEKVYFF

-1845 VWIAGSGEPEK
+1845 VWIAGSGEPAT

-1959 DKDGKERVELVK
+1959 DKNEKERVELVK

-2018 YAIERTLV
+2018 YAIERTLI

-2031 DYVVGDYYKTNDLNF
+2031 DYVVGDYYKTNDFTF
-2046 SEENYLGTADE
+2046 SGGNYLGTADN
-2057 IKTGGE
+2057 ITGDK

-2069 VAMQDKFD
+2069 AAMQDKFD

-2136 ELYRTTKSADEVK
+2136 ELYRTTESADEVK
-2149 DEDGKLNYNEM
+2149 DDNGKLDYSKM
-2160 ESFATQ
+2160 DKFATQ
-2166 TVTDWAS
+2166 TVTDWAD
-2173 AHQNGTY
+2173 AHKNGTY
-2180 VFTFMEKDADGNDT
+2180 VFNFTDGNGEKL
-2194 DNALKLPRYDAEGNV
+2194 NLPRYDEEGNV
-2209 YTYYMREASAELG
+2209 YTYYMREKPATLG

-2250 PKGEIYV
+2250 PKGEINV

-2290 STETTSIQDE
+2290 STATTTIQDE
-2300 SFTKT
+2300 SFTQT

-2312 VKAAWEAQQAEES
+2312 VKAAWKAQQAEES

-2334 GDKLVFKDLEIYAP
+2334 DDKLVFKDLEIYAP

-2361 DEFLYGYTVK
+2361 DEFLYGYTVE
-2371 AGAGQLTADADTG
+2371 AGAGKLTADADTG
-2384 YKSDF
+2384 YESGF

-2410 EPETQNGDDQSST
+2410 EAETQNGDDQSST

-2456 RPDLDTLGEEKLN
+2456 RPDLNTLKTNGTLDD
-2469 ALFTVS
+2469 LFTVS

-2484 GNPIGSQTLTAGT
+2484 GNPIGSQTLTAGA
-2497 DYKIEWTES
+2497 DYKIKWTES
-2506 DNTWSFTI
+2506 DNTWSFII
-2514 TGPGDGDKLD
+2514 TGPGDDDKLD

-2536 VTEKT
+2536 VTENT
-2541 EELDDVVQEV
+2541 EELEDVVQEV

-2562 AGAEITDDNS
+2562 AGAEITDENS
-2572 ELIFGSK
+2572 ELIFGSE

-2597 QGQEIDEDYLDA
+2597 LGQVIDEDYLDA

-2620 PENGNWQNAA
+2620 PENGNWQKAA

-2688 YRVVETRVEVDYPEG
+2688 YRVVETRVEVDYPDG
-2703 EDQTITVTYN
+2703 GPQDQTITVTYN
-2713 GDGENGA
+2713 GDGENGK
-2720 YTISPNNGLVIG
+2720 YTIEPTGGMVID
-2732 AALDVNGTKS
+2732 AALKVEGTKS
-2742 TTTNTLDLDSLTFT
+2742 TTTNTLNLDSLTFT

-2770 APDGENFTWT
+2770 SPGGDTYTWT
-2780 ASFVVQRQE
+2780 ASFIVQRQE
-2789 DGKWTT
+2789 NGEWKT
-2795 LKSRNDKDK
+2795 LQSRNNEDK
-2804 VFALYGKDSDSN
+2804 VFTLYGNEKTDGDTDHTI
-2816 QSFTISGL
+2816 TISGL
-2824 PQGNYRVVELQP
+2824 PEGEYRVVELQP
-2836 DYQRDAS
+2836 GYKAEK
-2843 GVIDETYFVGVDGN
+2843 GVIGEQYFVDNNGSYYN
-2857 DYHNGTYE
+2857 DTYK
-2865 TEYTPA
+2865 TEYEKDGLKFTVTNT
-2871 LNDGA
+2871 LN
-2876 ATAGDFEITN
+2876 
-2886 KLKTTGTSISV
+2886 TTGTSITV
-2897 EKKWYPENVSTGA
+2897 EKNWHPEGNVPENAAIT
-2910 SIQATLQYSND
+2910 ATLQYSND
-2921 SGTTWT
+2921 NGASWKN
-2927 PLKTVTLN
+2927 LSSVTLN
-2935 ANNGWTHTW
+2935 KDNGWKHTW
-2944 TNLPAKYPANATTDT
+2944 TNLPKYYNDSKTT
-2959 TQYQVVEGAVTG
+2959 TQYQVVEGNVTG
-2971 ADEYMKLP
+2971 ADDYMKLD
-2979 VSSETNADKNVFY
+2979 VSSTEAGNGNVTY
-2992 TITNVK
+2992 TITNVE
-2998 KTSFT
+2998 KTSFD
-3003 VEKKWVGMTPAEDT
+3003 VEKKWVGMTPADDAK
-3017 EISIQL
+3017 ISIQL
-3023 WRTTDKDAVGKTDS
+3023 YRTTDKDAVGSTDA
-3037 TTTELVK
+3037 TTVEQVGGAI
-3044 DTVEMT
+3044 EMT
-3050 ASKEWKHSFTNLP
+3050 AAKEWKHSFTDLP

-3314 KKGALTVEKIV
+3314 KEGALTVEKIV

-3331 TDREFEFTVTLAGES
+3331 TDRAFTFTVTLTGES
-3346 TTGAKA
+3346 QTGIEANTINDKYG
-3352 DSVSETFGGMTFE
+3352 DMTFE

-3385 AGLDYTVEETN
+3385 AGLTYSVEETD

-3418 AQVYF
+3418 AKVYF

-3445 DNGGTQPESVK
+3445 DNGGEQPESVK

-3469 VSLSDKNDWKHEWKD
+3469 VTLSDKNGWKHEWKD

-3529 NVKKVWVIDDGG
+3529 NVRKVWVIDDGG

-3560 PVTLNDANDWSHAWN
+3560 PVTLSDANDWSHAWN

-3601 GDTFTIINDDTTEK
+3601 GDTFTIINDDTTEE

-3776 NKDPDNPTTPSNPSS
+3776 NKDPDNPTTPSNPST

>member
-37 DNDTGAFMPAVS
+37 ENETEPTTQPAVS
-49 VELTTDPSS
+49 V
-58 LADGSPTEIAANKT
+58 
-72 DAKLKINVA
+72 
-81 LADNVESAKV
+81 
-91 AITLSENAATL
+91 
-102 IDMEELQKAY
+102 
-112 SAENFSLSDS
+112 
-122 DHKLSFT
+122 KLS
-129 ATASKNYEIPLQYP
+129 ATQEEV
-143 AAEPAENEKLEDIAL
+143 AA
-158 EITESDVNVT
+158 
-168 DIVKQPEQTPDPGTE
+168 
-183 GTEEQPEPDGS
+183 
-194 DDTATGQG
+194 
-202 KPGTPSE
+202 
-209 ETNPGTDTGNQPPSE
+209 
-224 GGGIEQLPP
+224 
-233 TSNDGN
+233 
-239 SDSNT
+239 
-244 PTTTPETDGTTT
+244 
-256 DTGNQPSMGP
+256 
-266 NPVEDVVDTVV
+266 
-277 ESMSV
+277 
-282 QAANAAEDDAKIDA
+282 
-296 DVNLLFKAPAQQ
+296 
-308 TEGSGDDEKNPEDEG
+308 
-323 IQDSDLVLEITNTS
+323 
-337 DKLTITDG
+337 
-345 TLSALSFKAT
+345 
-355 ATVDLTKVLTDTNEL
+355 
-370 TFAFDIKLPT
+370 
-380 GITADE
+380 
-386 AQATL
+386 
-391 GGESSDAKITT
+391 
-402 SNEENNTLTL
+402 
-412 TITQPLPDV
+412 
-421 GASGENDV
+421 
-429 MPAARSGEENSW
+429 
-441 SYDITVTG
+441 
-449 LKVSDDFDGGNI
+449 
-461 TIKAGGSSD
+461 
-470 ATTIQIEKEE
+470 
-480 PPVNEN
+480 
-486 AFYNLSVSAEPT
+486 
-498 ALSLN
+498 
-503 ADNVLDDFTITA
+503 
-515 NAEKIADKNI
+515 
-525 PEGTNEFSFTL
+525 
-536 SIDLPQGISL
+536 
-546 PAEATYNE
+546 
-554 GNNTITVGET
+554 
-564 KIAEITL
+564 
-571 PEGASVT
+571 
-578 SDTSDLLTF
+578 
-587 TITQST
+587 
-593 EKLTDGTPPTYSV
+593 
-606 TFSGSALTVDA
+606 
-617 ETLTETAE
+617 
-625 ITATAT
+625 
-631 PSDNQG
+631 
-637 NGDST
+637 GDST
-642 AITVSKQAEEQ
+642 AFKIAVDLTAITSADVKITLTEEEQALFDDDVMQALKNQNDSFSLTARDGATDEYELGFTATETKDYTVTLKSPFEAPASDEENDEQKDTTAEEK
-653 GEAAISYTLQL
+653 SS
-664 TADEPFAPVE
+664 ADENATEKNRTLDIIDSDIEVVSYEVAEPGTPVDEEQNGEDPSVEENPSDTEGEEGSAGLEDSGEPTTPSENKPPATEEQEPSQEQTAPDNTVTETPTTPTEPSTESTPTEEPAAPVE
-674 RKLPAFNVAASAT
+674 TTEDTPTPLFAEAALAATTTDGEQGVQIVTDGVTITFQAPVVEENPSENPGEGEEDEDQKPDEGSEDKDPSVNDDKDENKKPEETDPDAGANGDENNGNIDRAEIAASALDYSVSISGDEQNLTPVDRKLPAFSVTAKASLKDAST
-687 MTNPESYEE
+687 ITQPG
-696 QTFTFNIVLQL
+696 TFTFNLQLQL
-707 PEGTTLPKEKISV
+707 PAGTTLPSGSLSANDDSIESRI
-720 KDTTV
+720 
-725 YADGFLF
+725 LF
-732 NNTNIFEMTGDSGAT
+732 FFARSTIMNANLPDGAT
-747 IGDVTYDE
+747 LGEEISCDAE
-755 ASGTLTIPII
+755 NSILTIPII
-765 QPVNPTDSE
+765 QNVDVKEVTPEPE
-774 ETEPE
+774 QPTEPSTNPENNSEGSDENGGTAGDGSVDNNDE
-779 TKNGDISNGRSWNY
+779 TSGDNSTTPTARTTETTYEPTATSWTYALKFN
-793 NLAFQADVFTLADNV
+793 ADVFTLADTV
-808 GESTLSA
+808 GESTIIASIVPA
-815 YISTEDNATV
+815 GATD
-825 SGTESS
+825 GTAATESIN
-831 LTIAAETAQLPEN
+831 IAKETAQLPEDIEP
-844 TQITATTTP
+844 TETTTLD
-853 IQTVLWYDN
+853 QTILWYDN
-862 NNADSKRPGIDAF
+862 NNADNARPDRDDF
-875 TLVNTSIYFKVKD
+875 KNTPLYFKVGNGAWKQ
-888 GEWEKLT
+888 LT
-895 FANMKEAGLE
+895 YANLADAGLTD
-905 AMPTLAVENS
+905 MPEIAVTNTSQGGYQLSVEN
-915 GSNAYTLSVKDLP
+915 LP
-928 AEIKIFSEDGITV
+928 TELQKTDDNGTV
-941 LDTTTIEWSFSPNG
+941 LNTTTIAWSFSANG
-955 EAEPPAMDGYEATVN
+955 EAGDAEPPAMDGYEATVN
-970 DKGEWVYTYLTDIVF
+970 AENHWIYTRLTEIVF
-985 TVELDWGT
+985 TVELDWGS
-993 LGERVDGVRKEA
+993 LGERAADADVRNKARDMVLEA
-1005 GDLVLADF
+1005 F
-1013 VLNGEEGSTPVTLQS
+1013 VLNDGDESTDPVTLKDLWNKEL
-1028 LKEQG
+1028 LK
-1033 KLDYVVTEGTST
+1033 YTATEST
-1045 DQPTTFTFTIKDQPM
+1045 DPNQPTTFTFTIKDQPM
-1060 YSSDNS
+1060 YDATNHS

-1072 VDVKAE
+1072 MDIAE
-1078 NEDIKF
+1078 EPADGEAIKF
-1084 ELPRS
+1084 PLPEGTY
-1089 LTDEDKDDYLVAT
+1089 TDEDADDYLVAT

-1120 DGTLNLR
+1120 GGTLNLR
-1127 LTGETTFEATKVW
+1127 LTGETTFEASKVW
-1140 LDWETWNEE
+1140 LDYETWDKE
-1149 EVHRPDLTF
+1149 EVNRPALTF

-1164 EDALDGEVAPVKDAS
+1164 EDSTYSQAAPVKNDS
-1179 NKVITIELSSEESA
+1179 GNIIKIELSKEESER
-1193 NYKPQE
+1193 YKPEEKIPLQVL
-1199 DIDLRIEDGND
+1199 DADGQ
-1210 NLLSLDKYD
+1210 NLAALEKYD
-1219 SDGYRYIYFLKEIVN
+1219 ADGYRYIYFLKETVVS
-1234 AKAGDDT
+1234 GGDT
-1241 YEQVFGRVG
+1241 YDRVFGKVERE
-1250 RDLGQGEVGIEDDA
+1250 LGQGDVTITDDA
-1264 LPLKHAQIYQG
+1264 LPTEHAEIYAG
-1275 KKERRSDDI
+1275 RTERLSDDN
-1284 CLYNGGV
+1284 CLYNKGV
-1291 LSNRLSGTRQVE
+1291 LSNQLAGTQTVE
-1303 LTKKWNAA
+1303 LTKEWNAA
-1311 AYQGYMGN
+1311 AYQGYMKD
-1319 VSVEYTLQVQYLDS
+1319 VSVEFTLQVQYLNNDQ
-1333 TEDAGKWY
+1333 DKDKWY
-1341 NAYPEVTRTQEN
+1341 TAYPEQKVTQKN

-1361 WHTSATVPN
+1361 WHTSATVPT
-1370 VGPLGRDVAYRWAE
+1370 VGPLGRDVAYRWVE
-1384 TAVYQNGEAVTS
+1384 TAVYQNKKDVTTNRDEFDAVK
-1396 ETDASGRVTS
+1396 S
-1406 FTLIQNDQKVQYSV
+1406 FTLEQGGKKVT
-1420 EYTDPLDDNQNP
+1420 YTSEATVDKD

-1449 VTKVWED
+1449 VTKIWKD
-1456 GTIPEEVTFNLY
+1456 GTKPDEVTFNLY
-1468 RLPSG
+1468 RMPSG
-1473 SALTEKTP
+1473 SALTKDTET
-1481 VYLQFTLDE
+1481 YLTFTLDE
-1490 KTAEILEPVPE
+1490 DEAKITTDPVPE
-1501 DFKGNIGVET
+1501 DYHGVIGVDA

-1519 HDKNNPTDKW
+1519 YNKEENIESW
-1529 EDNWQETWRTVINN
+1529 EDDWMKTWHTVIND
-1543 LPRYDAEGRAY
+1543 LPRYDENGREY
-1554 EYVLLESNEDSQEH
+1554 EYLLLEVNEDDAY
-1568 FPIYTTERDP
+1568 FPIYETTRDSE
-1578 QTGNYETQV
+1578 TGDYYTKV
-1587 INPAPGKGNRIMV
+1587 INPPPGEGQRIMV

-1702 KHHRYEATYSQT
+1702 KHHRYEATYSET
-1714 NVSGEDIFIVN
+1714 TVSGEKIFIVN

-1741 DGESQL
+1741 DGEGQL
-1747 RDALAE
+1747 RDALAA
-1753 ANKALGDKA
+1753 ANEKLGNAA
-1762 IYPYLQ
+1762 IYPYIQ
-1768 LKFADGYTAAG
+1768 LEFADGYDSEDRTINETSVNLG
-1779 RVIGVDTVTLTDGSP
+1779 GSDTP
-1794 TEILNADGN
+1794 IYNKEGN
-1803 KTTSLQ
+1803 EASSLQ
-1809 PLSLELEE
+1809 KLSLELD
-1817 GTATEKVYFY
+1817 GDTATEEVTFF
-1827 NLPKYDKSGAVA
+1827 NLPKYDMSGSVA
-1839 SYTVRE
+1839 SYTVKE
-1845 VWIAGSGEPEK
+1845 VWNTENKSLVEP
-1856 QITSKAALKEY
+1856 ITSKADLKKY
-1867 FETNLKDKNYDKLDE
+1867 FEENLPDTYEGKEALLD
-1882 LLKLL
+1882 LL

-1894 KQDSYT
+1894 RQDSYT
-1900 SKDEATVDGTIP
+1900 SKDEAKTVDGEIP
-1912 HDDQQMTVT
+1912 HDTQAMTVT
-1921 NGLGNTKNVVWYK
+1921 NGLGNTKDVVWYK

-1941 YEQNHRPDIYIDV
+1941 FDQNQRPDIYIDV

-1959 DKDGKERVELVK
+1959 DSPTTTKVELVK
-1971 QDYRWDPR
+1971 QDYLWEPR
-1979 TVSVTG
+1979 PVADEDGTIS
-1985 DDDTVSD
+1985 S
-1992 EIDPNSWRVTMY
+1992 EIDQNSWKVTMAN
-2004 DVQKYDALGYEIQY
+2004 VQKYDSYGYEIYY
-2018 YAIERTLV
+2018 YATESTMV

-2031 DYVVGDYYKTNDLNF
+2031 DYVVGDYYQSNKLPLDTDLKM
-2046 SEENYLGTADE
+2046 GTADA
-2057 IKTGGE
+2057 IDQQYIDDG
-2063 SYVLNF
+2063 SVLQF
-2069 VAMQDKFD
+2069 KGSTFD
-2077 ENIDKDKVLS
+2077 ENVDVDKVTS
-2087 PDYAANALKEGGMF
+2087 PDYAAYALKENGMF
-2101 VNSLDDQVAFQGQ
+2101 VNSLDDQVDFQGQ
-2114 KIWQAESMPNGYD
+2114 KIWEAVPNGYSD
-2127 DINLPAVTF
+2127 VNLPAVTF
-2136 ELYRTTKSADEVK
+2136 ELYRTTKPAKEVLDENGNPK
-2149 DEDGKLNYNEM
+2149 YDEM
-2160 ESFATQ
+2160 ELFDTE
-2166 TVTDWAS
+2166 TVNDWAS

-2180 VFTFMEKDADGNDT
+2180 VFNFTDDEGNKLD
-2194 DNALKLPRYDAEGNV
+2194 LPRYDAEGNV
-2209 YTYYMREASAELG
+2209 YTYYMREASADLG
-2222 ENGPALEDVFT
+2222 ENGPDLNEVFT
-2233 VSDPESNTYVA
+2233 VADPESNTYVA

-2250 PKGEIYV
+2250 PEGELHV
-2257 QKHLELP
+2257 KKFLQLP
-2264 ADMTEDDVFPSIQF
+2264 ADLGTEENDKFPTIQF
-2278 TLTRTYEGKTEG
+2278 TLTRTYTGTDKEGKENATIEDTSFKETIKWDWQDVKKAYAAAEKDG
-2290 STETTSIQDE
+2290 STVTLENDALKFE
-2300 SFTKT
+2300 N
-2305 ITWKSDQ
+2305 
-2312 VKAAWEAQQAEES
+2312 
-2325 GDEIVSSSD
+2325 
-2334 GDKLVFKDLEIYAP
+2334 LEIYAP
-2348 NGSKYIYT
+2348 NGSKFVYT
-2356 VTERI
+2356 VTETS
-2361 DEFLYGYTVK
+2361 ENFLYGY
-2371 AGAGQLTADADTG
+2371 DTYAELG
-2384 YKSDF
+2384 DLKFDDEKLSG
-2389 GEASPNVSGLVPV
+2389 GENKTTVSGLEPV
-2402 ETAESEGS
+2402 VATESENPEATLDTQS
-2410 EPETQNGDDQSST
+2410 DEP
-2423 EKSWATFKNT
+2423 EKSWATFKNVST
-2433 FAQKEITL
+2433 QKKFTKLEGSKEWDDYNDQFGIRPSQEAFKEILTVTRTAKQQGTEGNEITETL
-2441 KGEKQWTDY
+2441 IKNGES
-2450 NNAFGV
+2450 V
-2456 RPDLDTLGEEKLN
+2456 EEGKYSIQFEN
-2469 ALFTVS
+2469 DS
-2475 RSADGQDAQ
+2475 W
-2484 GNPIGSQTLTAGT
+2484 N
-2497 DYKIEWTES
+2497 Y
-2506 DNTWSFTI
+2506 TI
-2514 TGPGDGDKLD
+2514 TSTDPDEFEV
-2524 AYAPNGM
+2524 YAPNGM
-2531 PWKYT
+2531 PWTYK
-2536 VTEKT
+2536 VTEK
-2541 EELDDVVQEV
+2541 LDALEDLKGIYKGAPSSVSIDVTTI
-2551 YKANPGSITVS
+2551 G
-2562 AGAEITDDNS
+2562 DDGVGKLEALKNS
-2572 ELIFGSK
+2572 TSTIV
-2579 LNNTMSA
+2579 N
-2586 GVTFEKIWTDK
+2586 FEKKWKDSDGNAIT
-2597 QGQEIDEDYLDA
+2597 EDYLGRE
-2609 DLSVSFEAQVK
+2609 LSVTFQLQVRETGRTDWK
-2620 PENGNWQNAA
+2620 AASEYFYGKTLPE
-2630 EYLKD
+2630 
-2635 VLGDTK
+2635 
-2641 YKEVFGENEAFTKTL
+2641 EVEFTKTIEGTL
-2656 SGQISE
+2656 NPSTTWSGSF
-2662 ASTWKSGKFDKL
+2662 TKL
-2674 PAVVMTDDG
+2674 PLAIKDG
-2683 VVHLQ
+2683 EQIVRLQ
-2688 YRVVETRVEVDYPEG
+2688 YRVVEISVDVTDDDKDP
-2703 EDQTITVTYN
+2703 QTITITEDTNEDKALLYKVD
-2713 GDGENGA
+2713 GDGLVTNATLENVDGKW
-2720 YTISPNNGLVIG
+2720 I
-2732 AALDVNGTKS
+2732 
-2742 TTTNTLDLDSLTFT
+2742 TTNTLDLDSLTIT

-2770 APDGENFTWT
+2770 SPGGDTYTWT
-2780 ASFVVQRQE
+2780 ASFIVQRQE

-2795 LKSRNDKDK
+2795 LQSRNNQDK
-2804 VFALYGKDSDSN
+2804 VFTLYGNEKTDSDTDHKI
-2816 QSFTISGL
+2816 TISGL
-2824 PQGNYRVVELQP
+2824 PEGEYRVVELQP
-2836 DYQRDAS
+2836 GYKAEG
-2843 GVIDETYFVGVDGN
+2843 GVISDQYFVDNNGS
-2857 DYHNGTYE
+2857 YYNGTYE
-2865 TEYTPA
+2865 TKYEPESAANIDDLDFTVTNT
-2871 LNDGA
+2871 LN
-2876 ATAGDFEITN
+2876 
-2886 KLKTTGTSISV
+2886 TTGTSITV
-2897 EKKWYPENVSTGA
+2897 EKNWHPEGNVPENA
-2910 SIQATLQYSND
+2910 AIEATLQYKNGEDGTWTSLSSVTLSKENDWEHTWIDLPKYYND
-2921 SGTTWT
+2921 SQ
-2927 PLKTVTLN
+2927 KE
-2935 ANNGWTHTW
+2935 
-2944 TNLPAKYPANATTDT
+2944 
-2959 TQYQVVEGAVTG
+2959 TQYQVVEGNVTG
-2971 ADEYMKLP
+2971 ADNYMKLD
-2979 VSSETNADKNVFY
+2979 VSSTEAGNGTVTY
-2992 TITNVK
+2992 TITNVE

-3829 THTRALFALCLASLA
+3829 THTRALFVLCLASLA